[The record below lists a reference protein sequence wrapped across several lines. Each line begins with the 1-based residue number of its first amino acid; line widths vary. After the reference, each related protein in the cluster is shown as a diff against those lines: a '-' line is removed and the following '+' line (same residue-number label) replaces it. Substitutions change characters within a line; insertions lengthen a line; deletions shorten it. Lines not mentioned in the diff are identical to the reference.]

1 MLQSTEVVQFVL
13 LSRSTGILLKTR
25 AAGFCQET
33 TSVCSSGQTA
43 WVLQWPPFPE
53 SHSLSCRALHWV
65 TWLLLLEKM
74 VLDGLPNL
82 QDTCASTMEDL
93 EVDFDSGLE
102 EDELKQESAPEDSTI
117 FVAFKGNIGDR
128 DFEQKLDTI
137 LENVPGLLHMESNKL
152 KLQKIEPW
160 NSVRVT
166 FNIPREAAER
176 LRILAQNNNQQLR
189 DLGILSVQIEGE
201 GAINLAL
208 AQNRGQDVRINGPL
222 APGNAV
228 RMEPGFPMQGGQGLI
243 RVSNAAPV
251 MMSQSGNVPSSM
263 VTSGASAELQ
273 PRTPRP
279 SSQPGDAMDPLL
291 SGLNIQQQ
299 NHPSGPLA
307 PQLHS
312 MQTVP
317 VNRQM
322 NSANFQQLQQ
332 QTQLQTRPPQPH
344 QQPQQGI
351 RPSFTSPAQVPVP
364 PGWNQLPSGALQPP
378 PTQGALSTLT
388 VNQGWKKAPL
398 PGQMQQQLQARPSLA
413 TVQTPPHPPPPYP
426 FGSQQASQAHSNFPQ
441 MSNPGQFTAPQ
452 IKSLQGGPSRVPT
465 PLQQPHLTN
474 KSPASSPSSFQQGSP
489 ASSPTVNQP
498 QQQMGPRPPQSSTLP
513 QGFQQ
518 PVSSPSRNPMVQ
530 QGNVPPN
537 FMVMQ
542 QQNQGPQ
549 GLHPGLGGMAKRL
562 PPGFPAGQA
571 SQSFLQGQVPSTA
584 PAPAGTSGAPQLPG
598 SQSVQHTGAQ
608 GSGPPQ
614 NQMQTPHGPP
624 NMMQTNLMGLH
635 GNMNNQ
641 QAGASGVPQVN
652 IGSIQGQPQQGPQSQ
667 LMGMHQQIVS
677 SQGQVVNI
685 QAQGSL
691 NPQNQMILSRTQLM
705 PQGQM
710 MVTPQNQN
718 LGPSPQRMTPPK
730 QMIPQQGQQM
740 MSTHNQMMGPQ
751 GQVLLQQNSMMEQM
765 MTTQMQGNKQ
775 PFSTQNQSN
784 VMTGPAQLMRGPTP
798 NMQGNMVQFSG
809 QMMPQQGPGN
819 GNPPQVMGIQG
830 QVLRP
835 TAPGPHMSQQVGDTT
850 TTANNDVNLTQMLP
864 DVPVQQPNMVP
875 SHMQAMQG
883 NSSAS
888 GSHFSGHGLPFN
900 TGFSGTP
907 NGNQISCGQNPVFP
921 VNKDVTLTSPL
932 LVNLLQSDI
941 SAGHFGVNN
950 KQNNQNA
957 NKPKK
962 KKPPRKK
969 KNNQQLE
976 QTTSSEPRPAG
987 LEESDQSSMSGEQG
1001 MSLDNS
1007 GPKLSDFASRP
1018 PGYPSQPVEQRP
1030 LQQMPPQ
1037 LMPHTQQPQQ
1047 QLQPPPQQAQAPP
1060 QTPQQQQQMMM
1071 MLMMQQDPKSVRL
1084 PVPQGVHAPRGPL
1097 NPDAQR
1103 MPLQQ
1108 GGNMPVMVNLQGPG
1122 SVPPSPDKQRI
1133 SLPGNPPLGNNARKM
1148 VYPDNVQNPSSS
1160 PLGEVSAV
1168 SSLAEGGGAEGPPA
1182 AGAQNSLTSHLVVS
1196 QNQLM
1201 MTGPKPGPSPL
1212 SAAPG
1217 ASPQQQSNSLPSA
1230 LTHHFPNVA
1239 TPSQTSRPKTPNRAS
1254 PRPYYPQTPN
1264 NRPPSTEPSEISL
1277 SPERLN
1283 ASIAGLFPPQINI
1296 PLPPRP
1302 NLNRGFDQQGLNP
1315 TTLKAIGQAPSNL
1328 TINNQSNFA
1337 APQSHKLEGV
1347 VINSGKQTSTGGT
1360 KRASPSNSRRSSP
1373 GSSRK
1378 TTPSPGRQNSK
1389 AAKLSLTAQQNP
1401 PLLQNME
1408 LQRNM
1413 LASPS
1418 SLPTPVSTSFQNS
1431 NLLSGQGPA
1440 VPAPAVTGI
1449 PEDNKESLS
1458 VPQDTECPSAQGVQ
1472 GNKDQPS
1479 IELKSIPAP
1488 EMKMLVPEEQ
1498 SKKDGQALDT
1508 AKLPVLEESK
1518 PTVSPA
1524 MREAPTSLSQLLDN
1538 SGAPNVTIKPPGLT
1552 GLEMAPMVTSG
1563 EELKKIAVIPPLQDP
1578 SSSKEPSSSLSLPQS
1593 NEPCSSAGHQELGET
1608 NSSVAQSVPP
1618 VMQRPISSSMSGSLP
1633 PNQITVFVTSNPIT
1647 SSASTSAP
1655 LPSSLQPTLVST
1667 VVTMPNVGSKVM
1679 VSEGQPAAQSGTR
1692 PQFITPV
1699 FINSSSII
1707 QVMKGSQSSTI
1718 PAAPMTSSSSLMP
1731 QSVAVVGP
1739 LHLPQNIKF
1748 SSGPAPPSTSSGSSS
1763 SSVPTSRPL
1772 VLNPLA
1778 PPAQLPSP
1786 ATTSS
1791 SVPSHLPAQPVK
1803 DFSPEET
1810 SHSGGSSDQC
1820 SVTAAQSG
1828 PVVSPLLTSSPGSG
1842 NRRSPVS
1849 SSKGKG
1855 KVDKIGQL
1863 LLTKACKKV
1872 TGSLEK
1878 GEEQYPLDG
1887 EAEGQGLETLVS
1899 NSLGTEQSPAEL
1911 DSKAVTPAAPSLTK
1925 QSTCGPG
1932 SSSSTATP
1940 APASPAASAAPA
1952 PEPPAPSTNGSSQPP
1967 EPTAAAGEDAAP
1979 QQEPL
1984 QSAASS
1990 QHLTQKKSSVAASES
2005 TVQRTELETNAPVVA
2020 GQSNETK
2027 ESCEKSK
2034 TPNRRNSRTEDC
2046 ATPQETVEN
2055 GQRKRSSR
2063 PASASST
2070 AKETSA
2076 SAMQSKRRKSK

>member
-1 MLQSTEVVQFVL
+1 
-13 LSRSTGILLKTR
+13 
-25 AAGFCQET
+25 
-33 TSVCSSGQTA
+33 
-43 WVLQWPPFPE
+43 
-53 SHSLSCRALHWV
+53 
-65 TWLLLLEKM
+65 M
-74 VLDGLPNL
+74 VLDDLPNL
-82 QDTCASTMEDL
+82 KDTYASLCSSAMEDL

-102 EDELKQESAPEDSTI
+102 EDELKQEAAPEDSTI

-128 DFEQKLDTI
+128 DFEQKLDII

-208 AQNRGQDVRINGPL
+208 AQNRSQDVRINGPL
-222 APGNAV
+222 GASNAV
-228 RMEPGFPMQGGQGLI
+228 RMESGFPMQGGQGM
-243 RVSNAAPV
+243 P
-251 MMSQSGNVPSSM
+251 
-263 VTSGASAELQ
+263 
-273 PRTPRP
+273 
-279 SSQPGDAMDPLL
+279 
-291 SGLNIQQQ
+291 
-299 NHPSGPLA
+299 
-307 PQLHS
+307 
-312 MQTVP
+312 
-317 VNRQM
+317 
-322 NSANFQQLQQ
+322 
-332 QTQLQTRPPQPH
+332 
-344 QQPQQGI
+344 
-351 RPSFTSPAQVPVP
+351 
-364 PGWNQLPSGALQPP
+364 
-378 PTQGALSTLT
+378 
-388 VNQGWKKAPL
+388 
-398 PGQMQQQLQARPSLA
+398 
-413 TVQTPPHPPPPYP
+413 
-426 FGSQQASQAHSNFPQ
+426 
-441 MSNPGQFTAPQ
+441 
-452 IKSLQGGPSRVPT
+452 
-465 PLQQPHLTN
+465 
-474 KSPASSPSSFQQGSP
+474 
-489 ASSPTVNQP
+489 
-498 QQQMGPRPPQSSTLP
+498 
-513 QGFQQ
+513 
-518 PVSSPSRNPMVQ
+518 
-530 QGNVPPN
+530 
-537 FMVMQ
+537 
-542 QQNQGPQ
+542 
-549 GLHPGLGGMAKRL
+549 KRL

-571 SQSFLQGQVPSTA
+571 NQNFMQGQVPSTA
-584 PAPAGTSGAPQLPG
+584 PGTPVNSGAPQLQT
-598 SQSVQHTGAQ
+598 SQNVQHTGGQ

-614 NQMQTPHGPP
+614 NQMQAPHAPP

-652 IGSIQGQPQQGPQSQ
+652 MGNIQGQPQQGPQSQ

-677 SQGQVVNI
+677 SQGQMVNI

-798 NMQGNMVQFSG
+798 NMQGNMVQFTG
-809 QMMPQQGPGN
+809 QMMAQQGPVN
-819 GNPPQVMGIQG
+819 GNPSQVMGIQG

-835 TAPGPHMSQQVGDTT
+835 TGPGPHISQQLGDTT
-850 TTANNDVNLTQMLP
+850 TTTNNDVNLAQMLP

-875 SHMQAMQG
+875 SHMQPMQG

-1001 MSLDNS
+1001 MNLDNS

-1037 LMPHTQQPQQ
+1037 LMPHTQQPQPQ
-1047 QLQPPPQQAQAPP
+1047 QQQQQPQPPPQQAQAPP
-1060 QTPQQQQQMMM
+1060 QTPQQQQQQMMM

-1084 PVPQGVHAPRGPL
+1084 PVPQGVHPPRGPL

-1103 MPLQQ
+1103 MPMQQ
-1108 GGNMPVMVNLQGPG
+1108 SGNMSVMVNLQGPG

-1133 SLPGNPPLGNNARKM
+1133 SLPSNPPLGNNARKM
-1148 VYPDNVQNPSSS
+1148 VYQDNVQNPSSS
-1160 PLGEVSAV
+1160 PLGEVSSV
-1168 SSLAEGGGAEGPPA
+1168 SSLPEGGGAEGPPA
-1182 AGAQNSLTSHLVVS
+1182 SGAQNNLTSHLVVS

-1212 SAAPG
+1212 SAAQG
-1217 ASPQQQSNSLPSA
+1217 ASPQQQSNSLPST

-1302 NLNRGFDQQGLNP
+1302 SLNRGFDQQGLNP

-1328 TINNQSNFA
+1328 TINNQSSFA
-1337 APQSHKLEGV
+1337 APQSHKLEGM
-1347 VINSGKQTSTGGT
+1347 VINSGKQTNTGGT

-1389 AAKLSLTAQQNP
+1389 AAKLSLTTQQNP
-1401 PLLQNME
+1401 SLLQNVE

-1413 LASPS
+1413 MGGPSS
-1418 SLPTPVSTSFQNS
+1418 SLPTPVTTSFQNNNMLS
-1431 NLLSGQGPA
+1431 NQNPA
-1440 VPAPAVTGI
+1440 ISVPAVTGT

-1458 VPQDTECPSAQGVQ
+1458 LPQDNECQSAQGVQ

-1479 IELKSIPAP
+1479 IELKGIPTTP
-1488 EMKMLVPEEQ
+1488 EMKMLAPEEQ

-1508 AKLPVLEESK
+1508 SKLPVLEESK
-1518 PTVSPA
+1518 TMVSPA

-1552 GLEMAPMVTSG
+1552 GLEMAPIVTAG
-1563 EELKKIAVIPPLQDP
+1563 EELKKIAVVPPLQDS
-1578 SSSKEPSSSLSLPQS
+1578 SSSKEPSNSLSLPQN
-1593 NEPCSSAGHQELGET
+1593 NEPGSNPGHQEAGEV
-1608 NSSVAQSVPP
+1608 NSNVAQSVPP
-1618 VMQRPISSSMSGSLP
+1618 VMQRPVSSSSISGPLP

-1647 SSASTSAP
+1647 SSANTSAP
-1655 LPSSLQPTLVST
+1655 LPSHLQPALVST
-1667 VVTMPNVGSKVM
+1667 VVTMPNVGNKVM
-1679 VSEGQPAAQSGTR
+1679 VSEGQSAVQSNAR

-1718 PAAPMTSSSSLMP
+1718 PAAPMTSNSSLMP

-1739 LHLPQNIKF
+1739 LHIPQNIKF
-1748 SSGPAPPSTSSGSSS
+1748 SSGPTTPSTSSSSPVS
-1763 SSVPTSRPL
+1763 SIPTSRSL

-1778 PPAQLPSP
+1778 PPVQLPSTP
-1786 ATTSS
+1786 TTSS
-1791 SVPSHLPAQPVK
+1791 SVPSHLPAQQVK

-1810 SHSGGSSDQC
+1810 SSQSGGSSDQC

-1878 GEEQYPLDG
+1878 GEEQYALDG
-1887 EAEGQGLETLVS
+1887 EGEGQGLETSVP
-1899 NSLGTEQSPAEL
+1899 NSLGTEPSPAEL
-1911 DSKAVTPAAPSLTK
+1911 ENKTVTPPAPSLTK
-1925 QSTCGPG
+1925 QSTSGPG
-1932 SSSSTATP
+1932 SSSVSTAAAAPASASPSVSASTAPASTLLVVP
-1940 APASPAASAAPA
+1940 APAASEPAPA
-1952 PEPPAPSTNGSSQPP
+1952 APSTNGSSHGGSHGGLPAEQ
-1967 EPTAAAGEDAAP
+1967 TGGGAAEEKAGAH
-1979 QQEPL
+1979 QELL

-1990 QHLTQKKSSVAASES
+1990 QHLTQKKNSVATSES

-2020 GQSNETK
+2020 GQRNILSHFISNETK
-2027 ESCEKSK
+2027 ENCEKSK
-2034 TPNRRNSRTEDC
+2034 TPNRRNSRTEDS
-2046 ATPQETVEN
+2046 AASQETVEN

>member
-1 MLQSTEVVQFVL
+1 
-13 LSRSTGILLKTR
+13 
-25 AAGFCQET
+25 
-33 TSVCSSGQTA
+33 
-43 WVLQWPPFPE
+43 
-53 SHSLSCRALHWV
+53 
-65 TWLLLLEKM
+65 M
-74 VLDGLPNL
+74 VLDDLPNVG
-82 QDTCASTMEDL
+82 DTCASLYSSAMEDL
-93 EVDFDSGLE
+93 EVDLDSGLE
-102 EDELKQESAPEDSTI
+102 EDELKQEVAPEDSTI
-117 FVAFKGNIGDR
+117 FVAFKGDIGDR
-128 DFEQKLDTI
+128 DFEQKLSVI

-208 AQNRGQDVRINGPL
+208 AQNRSQDVRINGPL
-222 APGNAV
+222 GANNSV
-228 RMEPGFPMQGGQGLI
+228 RMETGFPMQGGQGLI
-243 RVSNAAPV
+243 RMSNAAAV
-251 MMSQSGNVPSSM
+251 MMSQSGSVPSSM
-263 VTSGASAELQ
+263 VAGGASTELQ

-279 SSQPGDAMDPLL
+279 SSQPDAMDPLL

-299 NHPSGPLA
+299 NHPSGSLA

-312 MQTVP
+312 MQSVP

-378 PTQGALSTLT
+378 PTQGALGTLT

-413 TVQTPPHPPPPYP
+413 TVQTPTHPPPPYP
-426 FGSQQASQAHSNFPQ
+426 FGSQQASQAHTNFPQ

-452 IKSLQGGPSRVPT
+452 MKSLQGGPSRVPT

-489 ASSPTVNQP
+489 ASSPTVNQT

-518 PVSSPSRNPMVQ
+518 TVSSPSRNPMVQ

-549 GLHPGLGGMAKRL
+549 GLHSGLGGMPKRL

-571 SQSFLQGQVPSTA
+571 NQSFMQGQVPSTA
-584 PAPAGTSGAPQLPG
+584 PGTPVNSGAPQLQT
-598 SQSVQHTGAQ
+598 SQNVQHAGGQ

-614 NQMQTPHGPP
+614 NQMQAPHGPP

-635 GNMNNQ
+635 GGMNNQ

-652 IGSIQGQPQQGPQSQ
+652 MGNIQGQPQQGPQSQ

-677 SQGQVVNI
+677 SQGQMVNI
-685 QAQGSL
+685 QAQGSM

-730 QMIPQQGQQM
+730 QMISQQGQQM

-751 GQVLLQQNSMMEQM
+751 GQVLLQPNSMMEQM

-775 PFSTQNQSN
+775 PFNTQNQSS
-784 VMTGPAQLMRGPTP
+784 VMSGPAQLMRGPTP
-798 NMQGNMVQFSG
+798 NMQGNMVQFTG
-809 QMMPQQGPGN
+809 QMMSQQGPVN
-819 GNPPQVMGIQG
+819 GNPSQVMGIQG

-835 TAPGPHMSQQVGDTT
+835 TGPGPHMSQQLGDTT
-850 TTANNDVNLTQMLP
+850 TAANNDVNMTQMLP
-864 DVPVQQPNMVP
+864 DVPVQQSNMVP
-875 SHMQAMQG
+875 SHMQTMQG
-883 NSSAS
+883 NNSTS

-900 TGFSGTP
+900 SGFSGTP
-907 NGNQISCGQNPVFP
+907 NGNQIPCGQNPGFP

-950 KQNNQNA
+950 KPNSQNA
-957 NKPKK
+957 SKPKK

-969 KNNQQLE
+969 KTNQQLE
-976 QTTSSEPRPAG
+976 QTN
-987 LEESDQSSMSGEQG
+987 LEESDQSSASGDQG
-1001 MSLDNS
+1001 INLDNS
-1007 GPKLSDFASRP
+1007 GPKLSDFGSRP

-1047 QLQPPPQQAQAPP
+1047 LQQQPQLPSQQAQAPP

-1071 MLMMQQDPKSVRL
+1071 MLMMQQDSKSVRL
-1084 PVPQGVHAPRGPL
+1084 PVPQGVHPPRGPL

-1103 MPLQQ
+1103 MPMQQ
-1108 GGNMPVMVNLQGPG
+1108 SGNMPVMVNLQGPG
-1122 SVPPSPDKQRI
+1122 SVPLSPDKQRI
-1133 SLPGNPPLGNNARKM
+1133 SLPGNPSLGGNARKM
-1148 VYPDNVQNPSSS
+1148 VYQDNVQNPSSS
-1160 PLGEVSAV
+1160 PLGEVSSV
-1168 SSLAEGGGAEGPPA
+1168 SSLPEGGGTEGPTA
-1182 AGAQNSLTSHLVVS
+1182 SGAQNNLTSHLVVS

-1201 MTGPKPGPSPL
+1201 MTGAKPGPSPL
-1212 SAAPG
+1212 STTPG
-1217 ASPQQQSNSLPSA
+1217 ASPQQQSNSLPGSLA
-1230 LTHHFPNVA
+1230 HHFPNVA

-1302 NLNRGFDQQGLNP
+1302 NLSRGFDQQGLNP

-1328 TINNQSNFA
+1328 TINNQSSFA
-1337 APQSHKLEGV
+1337 SPQSHKLESV
-1347 VINSGKQTSTGGT
+1347 VVNSGKQTNAGGT

-1389 AAKLSLTAQQNP
+1389 AAKLSLTTPQNP
-1401 PLLQNME
+1401 SLLQNVDM
-1408 LQRNM
+1408 QRNIM
-1413 LASPS
+1413 VGPA
-1418 SLPTPVSTSFQNS
+1418 SLPTPVTTSFQNNNMLS
-1431 NLLSGQGPA
+1431 NQSPA
-1440 VPAPAVTGI
+1440 VSAPAMTGL

-1458 VPQDTECPSAQGVQ
+1458 VPQDNECQSAQTVQ

-1479 IELKSIPAP
+1479 IELKGVPTP
-1488 EMKMLVPEEQ
+1488 EIKMLVPGEQ

-1508 AKLPVLEESK
+1508 GKLPALEESK
-1518 PTVSPA
+1518 TMVSPA

-1552 GLEMAPMVTSG
+1552 GLEMAPVVTTV
-1563 EELKKIAVIPPLQDP
+1563 EEIKKVAVIPPLQDA
-1578 SSSKEPSSSLSLPQS
+1578 SSSKEPSNSLSLPQS
-1593 NEPCSSAGHQELGET
+1593 NEPCSNPGLQEPGEI
-1608 NSSVAQSVPP
+1608 NSNVTQSVTP
-1618 VMQRPISSSMSGSLP
+1618 VMQRPVSSSISTPLP

-1647 SSASTSAP
+1647 SSANTSAP
-1655 LPSSLQPTLVST
+1655 LPSHLQPALVST
-1667 VVTMPNVGSKVM
+1667 VVTMPNVGNKVM
-1679 VSEGQPAAQSGTR
+1679 VSEGQSAAQSNAR

-1707 QVMKGSQSSTI
+1707 QVMKGSQPSTI
-1718 PAAPMTSSSSLMP
+1718 PTAPMTSNSSLMP

-1739 LHLPQNIKF
+1739 LHIPQNIKF
-1748 SSGPAPPSTSSGSSS
+1748 SSAPAPPSTSSSSPAPS
-1763 SSVPTSRPL
+1763 IPTSRPL
-1772 VLNPLA
+1772 VLNPLT
-1778 PPAQLPSP
+1778 PPVQLPSP
-1786 ATTSS
+1786 ATTTSN
-1791 SVPSHLPAQPVK
+1791 VPSHLPAQPAK
-1803 DFSPEET
+1803 DSSPEEAA
-1810 SHSGGSSDQC
+1810 SQSSGSSDQC
-1820 SVTAAQSG
+1820 PVTATQPG
-1828 PVVSPLLTSSPGSG
+1828 PVVSPLLTSSPGPG

-1878 GEEQYPLDG
+1878 GEEQYTLDG
-1887 EAEGQGLETLVS
+1887 EAEGQGPETSVPS
-1899 NSLGTEQSPAEL
+1899 SSGTEQSPAEL
-1911 DSKAVTPAAPSLTK
+1911 DNKTVTHPAPSHTK
-1925 QSTCGPG
+1925 QSTSGPG
-1932 SSSSTATP
+1932 NMSVSTAAAVSASVSPGLTTSTPTSSLSVVTTP
-1940 APASPAASAAPA
+1940 AIPELAPA
-1952 PEPPAPSTNGSSQPP
+1952 TPSTNGSNHGSLPAEQ
-1967 EPTAAAGEDAAP
+1967 TGGGLVEDKTETH
-1979 QQEPL
+1979 QELL
-1984 QSAASS
+1984 QNA
-1990 QHLTQKKSSVAASES
+1990 
-2005 TVQRTELETNAPVVA
+2005 ELETNAPVVA

-2027 ESCEKSK
+2027 ENCEKSK
-2034 TPNRRNSRTEDC
+2034 TPSRRNSRTEDS
-2046 ATPQETVEN
+2046 AASQETVEN

-2063 PASASST
+2063 PASSSST

>member
-1 MLQSTEVVQFVL
+1 
-13 LSRSTGILLKTR
+13 
-25 AAGFCQET
+25 
-33 TSVCSSGQTA
+33 
-43 WVLQWPPFPE
+43 
-53 SHSLSCRALHWV
+53 
-65 TWLLLLEKM
+65 
-74 VLDGLPNL
+74 
-82 QDTCASTMEDL
+82 
-93 EVDFDSGLE
+93 
-102 EDELKQESAPEDSTI
+102 
-117 FVAFKGNIGDR
+117 
-128 DFEQKLDTI
+128 
-137 LENVPGLLHMESNKL
+137 
-152 KLQKIEPW
+152 
-160 NSVRVT
+160 
-166 FNIPREAAER
+166 
-176 LRILAQNNNQQLR
+176 
-189 DLGILSVQIEGE
+189 
-201 GAINLAL
+201 
-208 AQNRGQDVRINGPL
+208 
-222 APGNAV
+222 
-228 RMEPGFPMQGGQGLI
+228 
-243 RVSNAAPV
+243 
-251 MMSQSGNVPSSM
+251 
-263 VTSGASAELQ
+263 
-273 PRTPRP
+273 
-279 SSQPGDAMDPLL
+279 DAMDPLL

-299 NHPSGPLA
+299 NHPSGSLA

-312 MQTVP
+312 MQSVP

-378 PTQGALSTLT
+378 PTQGALGTLT

-413 TVQTPPHPPPPYP
+413 TVQTPTHPPPPYP

-452 IKSLQGGPSRVPT
+452 MKSLQGGPSRVPT

-562 PPGFPAGQA
+562 PAGFPAGQA
-571 SQSFLQGQVPSTA
+571 NQNFMQGQVPSTA
-584 PAPAGTSGAPQLPG
+584 PGTSVNSGAPQLQT
-598 SQSVQHTGAQ
+598 SQNVQHTGGQ

-614 NQMQTPHGPP
+614 NQMQAPHGPP

-652 IGSIQGQPQQGPQSQ
+652 MGNIQGQPQQGPQSQ

-677 SQGQVVNI
+677 SQGQMVNI

-691 NPQNQMILSRTQLM
+691 NPQNQIILSRTQLM

-798 NMQGNMVQFSG
+798 NMQGNMVQFTG
-809 QMMPQQGPGN
+809 QMMPQQGPVN
-819 GNPPQVMGIQG
+819 GNPSQVMGIQG

-835 TAPGPHMSQQVGDTT
+835 TGPGPHMSQQLGDTT
-850 TTANNDVNLTQMLP
+850 TTTSNDVNLTQMLP

-875 SHMQAMQG
+875 SHMQGMQG
-883 NSSAS
+883 NNNAS

-900 TGFSGTP
+900 AGFSGTP
-907 NGNQISCGQNPVFP
+907 NGNQITCGQNPVFP

-1001 MSLDNS
+1001 INLDNS
-1007 GPKLSDFASRP
+1007 GSKLSDFASRP
-1018 PGYPSQPVEQRP
+1018 PGYPTQPVEQRP

-1037 LMPHTQQPQQ
+1037 LMPHAQQPQQ
-1047 QLQPPPQQAQAPP
+1047 QPQPAPQQGQAPP
-1060 QTPQQQQQMMM
+1060 QTQQQQQMMM

-1084 PVPQGVHAPRGPL
+1084 PVPQGVHPPRGPL

-1103 MPLQQ
+1103 MPVQQ
-1108 GGNMPVMVNLQGPG
+1108 SGNMPVMVNLQGPG
-1122 SVPPSPDKQRI
+1122 SVPPSPDKQRM

-1148 VYPDNVQNPSSS
+1148 VYQDNVQNPSSS
-1160 PLGEVSAV
+1160 PLGEVSSV
-1168 SSLAEGGGAEGPPA
+1168 SSLPEGGGAEGPPA
-1182 AGAQNSLTSHLVVS
+1182 SGAQNNLTSHLVVS

-1212 SAAPG
+1212 SAAQG
-1217 ASPQQQSNSLPSA
+1217 ASPQQQSNSLPST

-1328 TINNQSNFA
+1328 TINNQSSFA
-1337 APQSHKLEGV
+1337 APQSHKLESV
-1347 VINSGKQTSTGGT
+1347 VINSGKQTNAGGT

-1401 PLLQNME
+1401 SLLQNIE
-1408 LQRNM
+1408 LQRNVM
-1413 LASPS
+1413 AGPS
-1418 SLPTPVSTSFQNS
+1418 SLPTPVTTSFQNNNMLS
-1431 NLLSGQGPA
+1431 NQNPA
-1440 VPAPAVTGI
+1440 VSAPAVSGV

-1458 VPQDTECPSAQGVQ
+1458 VPQDNECQSAQGLQ

-1479 IELKSIPAP
+1479 IELKGIPTP
-1488 EMKMLVPEEQ
+1488 EMKMVVPEEQ
-1498 SKKDGQALDT
+1498 AKKDGQALDT
-1508 AKLPVLEESK
+1508 SKLPVLDESK
-1518 PTVSPA
+1518 TIVSPA

-1538 SGAPNVTIKPPGLT
+1538 SGAPNVTVKPPGLT
-1552 GLEMAPMVTSG
+1552 GLEMAPIVTTG
-1563 EELKKIAVIPPLQDP
+1563 EELKKIAVVPPLQDSP
-1578 SSSKEPSSSLSLPQS
+1578 SSKEPSNSHSLPQN
-1593 NEPCSSAGHQELGET
+1593 NEPCSNPGHQELGEI
-1608 NSSVAQSVPP
+1608 NSKAAQSGLP
-1618 VMQRPISSSMSGSLP
+1618 VVQRPASSSISGSLP

-1647 SSASTSAP
+1647 SSANTSAP
-1655 LPSSLQPTLVST
+1655 LSSHLQPALVST
-1667 VVTMPNVGSKVM
+1667 VVTMPSVGNKVV
-1679 VSEGQPAAQSGTR
+1679 VSEGQSAVQPNTR

-1718 PAAPMTSSSSLMP
+1718 PAAPMTSNSSLMP

-1739 LHLPQNIKF
+1739 LHIPQNIKF
-1748 SSGPAPPSTSSGSSS
+1748 SSGPTPPSTSSSSPVS
-1763 SSVPTSRPL
+1763 SIPTSRPL

-1778 PPAQLPSP
+1778 PPAPLPSP

-1791 SVPSHLPAQPVK
+1791 SVPSHLPAQQVK
-1803 DFSPEET
+1803 DVSPEET
-1810 SHSGGSSDQC
+1810 SQSGGSSDQC

-1878 GEEQYPLDG
+1878 EEEQYALDG
-1887 EAEGQGLETLVS
+1887 EAEGQALETSVP
-1899 NSLGTEQSPAEL
+1899 NSLGTEQSPAEP
-1911 DSKAVTPAAPSLTK
+1911 DNKTVTPPAPSLTK

-1932 SSSSTATP
+1932 NPSVGTATA
-1940 APASPAASAAPA
+1940 APASASPGVSTSTLPTSVLSGAGTAAVPELTPAAL
-1952 PEPPAPSTNGSSQPP
+1952 STNGSNHSGLPAEQ
-1967 EPTAAAGEDAAP
+1967 TGAAVAEEKAGAH
-1979 QQEPL
+1979 QELL
-1984 QSAASS
+1984 QSAGSCNGRSS
-1990 QHLTQKKSSVAASES
+1990 SGFWIMALAQLARFLMLPSLVENILSHFISH
-2005 TVQRTELETNAPVVA
+2005 
-2020 GQSNETK
+2020 ETK
-2027 ESCEKSK
+2027 ENCEKSK
-2034 TPNRRNSRTEDC
+2034 TPNRRNSRTEDS
-2046 ATPQETVEN
+2046 AASQETVEN

-2063 PASASST
+2063 PASASGT

>member
-1 MLQSTEVVQFVL
+1 
-13 LSRSTGILLKTR
+13 
-25 AAGFCQET
+25 
-33 TSVCSSGQTA
+33 
-43 WVLQWPPFPE
+43 
-53 SHSLSCRALHWV
+53 
-65 TWLLLLEKM
+65 M
-74 VLDGLPNL
+74 VLDDLPNL
-82 QDTCASTMEDL
+82 KDTYASLYSSAMEDL

-102 EDELKQESAPEDSTI
+102 EDELKQEAGDSTI
-117 FVAFKGNIGDR
+117 FVAFKGNISDR

-152 KLQKIEPW
+152 KVQKIEPW

-208 AQNRGQDVRINGPL
+208 AQSRSQDVRINGPL
-222 APGNAV
+222 GASTAM
-228 RMEPGFPMQGGQGLI
+228 RMDTGFPMQGGQ
-243 RVSNAAPV
+243 
-251 MMSQSGNVPSSM
+251 
-263 VTSGASAELQ
+263 
-273 PRTPRP
+273 
-279 SSQPGDAMDPLL
+279 DAMDPLL
-291 SGLNIQQQ
+291 SGLNMQQQ
-299 NHPSGPLA
+299 NHQSGSLV

-312 MQTVP
+312 MQSVP

-332 QTQLQTRPPQPH
+332 QQQLQNRPPQPH

-378 PTQGALSTLT
+378 PTQGALGTLT
-388 VNQGWKKAPL
+388 VNPAWKKAPL

-413 TVQTPPHPPPPYP
+413 TVQTPTHPPPPYP
-426 FGSQQASQAHSNFPQ
+426 FGSQQASQTHSNFPQ

-452 IKSLQGGPSRVPT
+452 MKSLQGGPSRVPT

-489 ASSPTVNQP
+489 ASSPTVNQT
-498 QQQMGPRPPQSSTLP
+498 QQQLGPRPPQSSTLP

-549 GLHPGLGGMAKRL
+549 GLHPGLGGMPKRL

-571 SQSFLQGQVPSTA
+571 NQNFLQGQVPSTA
-584 PAPAGTSGAPQLPG
+584 PGTPGNSGAPQLPT
-598 SQSVQHTGAQ
+598 SQNVQHTGGQ
-608 GSGPPQ
+608 GSAPPQ
-614 NQMQTPHGPP
+614 TQMQAAHGPP
-624 NMMQTNLMGLH
+624 NMMQANLMGLH

-652 IGSIQGQPQQGPQSQ
+652 MGNMQGQPQQGPQSQ

-677 SQGQVVNI
+677 SQGQMVNI

-751 GQVLLQQNSMMEQM
+751 GQVLLQQNSMMEQI
-765 MTTQMQGNKQ
+765 MTPQMQGNKQ
-775 PFSTQNQSN
+775 PFNTQNQSN

-798 NMQGNMVQFSG
+798 NMQGNMVQFTG
-809 QMMPQQGPGN
+809 QMMAQQGPVN
-819 GNPPQVMGIQG
+819 GNPSQVMGIQG

-835 TAPGPHMSQQVGDTT
+835 TGPGPHISQQLGDTAT
-850 TTANNDVNLTQMLP
+850 TTNNDGNLTQMLP
-864 DVPVQQPNMVP
+864 EVPVQQPNMVP
-875 SHMQAMQG
+875 SHMQGMQG
-883 NSSAS
+883 NNNAS
-888 GSHFSGHGLPFN
+888 GSHFSGHGLPFS

-907 NGNQISCGQNPVFP
+907 NGNQVSCGQNPVFP

-976 QTTSSEPRPAG
+976 QTTSSESRPAG
-987 LEESDQSSMSGEQG
+987 LEESDQSSMSGDQG
-1001 MSLDNS
+1001 MSLEKS

-1037 LMPHTQQPQQ
+1037 LMPHTQQPQ
-1047 QLQPPPQQAQAPP
+1047 PQQQQQQPQAAPQQGQAPP
-1060 QTPQQQQQMMM
+1060 QTPQQQQMMM

-1084 PVPQGVHAPRGPL
+1084 PVPQGVHPPRAPL

-1103 MPLQQ
+1103 MPMQQ
-1108 GGNMPVMVNLQGPG
+1108 SGNMPVMVNLQGPG
-1122 SVPPSPDKQRI
+1122 PVPPSPDKQRMA
-1133 SLPGNPPLGNNARKM
+1133 LPGNPPLGNTARKM

-1160 PLGEVSAV
+1160 PLREVSSV
-1168 SSLAEGGGAEGPPA
+1168 SSLPEGGGAEGPPTS
-1182 AGAQNSLTSHLVVS
+1182 GAQNNVTSHLVVS

-1212 SAAPG
+1212 SAAQG
-1217 ASPQQQSNSLPSA
+1217 TSPQQQSSSLSSA

-1239 TPSQTSRPKTPNRAS
+1239 APSQTSRPKTPNRAS

-1328 TINNQSNFA
+1328 TINNQSNFTA
-1337 APQSHKLEGV
+1337 SQSHKLEGV
-1347 VINSGKQTSTGGT
+1347 VINSGKQTNAGGT

-1389 AAKLSLTAQQNP
+1389 AAKLSLTTQQNP
-1401 PLLQNME
+1401 SLLQNME

-1413 LASPS
+1413 MASPS
-1418 SLPTPVSTSFQNS
+1418 SLPTPVTTSFQNNSMLS
-1431 NLLSGQGPA
+1431 NQNPTVS
-1440 VPAPAVTGI
+1440 VPAVTGI

-1458 VPQDTECPSAQGVQ
+1458 VPQDTESQSAQGVL
-1472 GNKDQPS
+1472 GSKDQPS
-1479 IELKSIPAP
+1479 MELKGVPTP
-1488 EMKMLVPEEQ
+1488 EMKVLVPEEQ
-1498 SKKDGQALDT
+1498 SKKDGQALDSS
-1508 AKLPVLEESK
+1508 KLPVMEESK
-1518 PTVSPA
+1518 AMVSPA

-1552 GLEMAPMVTSG
+1552 GLEMAPIVPTG
-1563 EELKKIAVIPPLQDP
+1563 EEIKKIAVIPPLQD
-1578 SSSKEPSSSLSLPQS
+1578 SSLSKEPSNSLSLLQN
-1593 NEPCSSAGHQELGET
+1593 NEPCPNQEHQELGEV
-1608 NSSVAQSVPP
+1608 NASVEQCVPP
-1618 VMQRPISSSMSGSLP
+1618 VMQRPVSSSISGPLP

-1647 SSASTSAP
+1647 SVANTSAP
-1655 LPSSLQPTLVST
+1655 LPSHLQSALVST

-1679 VSEGQPAAQSGTR
+1679 VSEGQSAAQSNAR

-1718 PAAPMTSSSSLMP
+1718 PAAPMTSNSSLMP

-1739 LHLPQNIKF
+1739 LHIPQNIKF
-1748 SSGPAPPSTSSGSSS
+1748 SSGPAPPSTSSTSPVSSI
-1763 SSVPTSRPL
+1763 PTSRSL

-1778 PPAQLPSP
+1778 SPVQLPSSTP
-1786 ATTSS
+1786 APS
-1791 SVPSHLPAQPVK
+1791 SVPSQPPAQQAK
-1803 DFSPEET
+1803 DFSSEET
-1810 SHSGGSSDQC
+1810 SQGAGSGEQC
-1820 SVTAAQSG
+1820 PVPAAQSG
-1828 PVVSPLLTSSPGSG
+1828 PVVSSLLTSSPGAG

-1878 GEEQYPLDG
+1878 GEEQYALDG
-1887 EAEGQGLETLVS
+1887 E
-1899 NSLGTEQSPAEL
+1899 TE
-1911 DSKAVTPAAPSLTK
+1911 
-1925 QSTCGPG
+1925 
-1932 SSSSTATP
+1932 
-1940 APASPAASAAPA
+1940 
-1952 PEPPAPSTNGSSQPP
+1952 
-1967 EPTAAAGEDAAP
+1967 
-1979 QQEPL
+1979 
-1984 QSAASS
+1984 ASS
-1990 QHLTQKKSSVAASES
+1990 QHLTQKKSSLATSES
-2005 TVQRTELETNAPVVA
+2005 TVQRTELETNAAVVA
-2020 GQSNETK
+2020 GQ
-2027 ESCEKSK
+2027 
-2034 TPNRRNSRTEDC
+2034 RL
-2046 ATPQETVEN
+2046 Q
-2055 GQRKRSSR
+2055 
-2063 PASASST
+2063 
-2070 AKETSA
+2070 
-2076 SAMQSKRRKSK
+2076 

>member
-1 MLQSTEVVQFVL
+1 
-13 LSRSTGILLKTR
+13 
-25 AAGFCQET
+25 
-33 TSVCSSGQTA
+33 
-43 WVLQWPPFPE
+43 
-53 SHSLSCRALHWV
+53 
-65 TWLLLLEKM
+65 M
-74 VLDGLPNL
+74 VLDDLPNL
-82 QDTCASTMEDL
+82 KDTYASLYSSAMEDL

-102 EDELKQESAPEDSTI
+102 EDELKQEAAPADSTI

-152 KLQKIEPW
+152 KVQKIEPW

-166 FNIPREAAER
+166 FSIPREAAER

-208 AQNRGQDVRINGPL
+208 AQSRSQDVRINGPL
-222 APGNAV
+222 GASNAV
-228 RMEPGFPMQGGQGLI
+228 RMETGFPMQGGQGM
-243 RVSNAAPV
+243 P
-251 MMSQSGNVPSSM
+251 
-263 VTSGASAELQ
+263 
-273 PRTPRP
+273 
-279 SSQPGDAMDPLL
+279 
-291 SGLNIQQQ
+291 
-299 NHPSGPLA
+299 
-307 PQLHS
+307 
-312 MQTVP
+312 
-317 VNRQM
+317 
-322 NSANFQQLQQ
+322 
-332 QTQLQTRPPQPH
+332 
-344 QQPQQGI
+344 
-351 RPSFTSPAQVPVP
+351 
-364 PGWNQLPSGALQPP
+364 
-378 PTQGALSTLT
+378 
-388 VNQGWKKAPL
+388 
-398 PGQMQQQLQARPSLA
+398 
-413 TVQTPPHPPPPYP
+413 
-426 FGSQQASQAHSNFPQ
+426 
-441 MSNPGQFTAPQ
+441 
-452 IKSLQGGPSRVPT
+452 
-465 PLQQPHLTN
+465 
-474 KSPASSPSSFQQGSP
+474 
-489 ASSPTVNQP
+489 
-498 QQQMGPRPPQSSTLP
+498 
-513 QGFQQ
+513 
-518 PVSSPSRNPMVQ
+518 
-530 QGNVPPN
+530 
-537 FMVMQ
+537 
-542 QQNQGPQ
+542 
-549 GLHPGLGGMAKRL
+549 KRL

-571 SQSFLQGQVPSTA
+571 NQNFLQGQVPSTA
-584 PAPAGTSGAPQLPG
+584 PGTPGNSGAPQLQT
-598 SQSVQHTGAQ
+598 SQNVQHTGGQA
-608 GSGPPQ
+608 SGPPQ
-614 NQMQTPHGPP
+614 TQMQAAHGPP

-641 QAGASGVPQVN
+641 QAGATGVPQVN
-652 IGSIQGQPQQGPQSQ
+652 MGNMQGQPQPGPQSQ

-677 SQGQVVNI
+677 SQGQMVNI

-691 NPQNQMILSRTQLM
+691 NPQNQMILSRTQLI

-740 MSTHNQMMGPQ
+740 MSTHGQMMGPQ

-798 NMQGNMVQFSG
+798 NMQGNMVQFTG
-809 QMMPQQGPGN
+809 QMMAQQGPVN
-819 GNPPQVMGIQG
+819 GNPSQVMGIQG

-835 TAPGPHMSQQVGDTT
+835 TGPGPHISQQLGDTT
-850 TTANNDVNLTQMLP
+850 PTTNNDVNLTQMLP
-864 DVPVQQPNMVP
+864 EVPVQQPNMVP
-875 SHMQAMQG
+875 SHMQGMQG
-883 NSSAS
+883 NNAS
-888 GSHFSGHGLPFN
+888 GSHFSGHGLPFSP
-900 TGFSGTP
+900 GFSGTP
-907 NGNQISCGQNPVFP
+907 NGNQVSCGQNPVFP

-950 KQNNQNA
+950 KQNNQNP

-987 LEESDQSSMSGEQG
+987 LEESDQSSMSGDQG
-1001 MSLDNS
+1001 MNLDKS

-1018 PGYPSQPVEQRP
+1018 PGYPSQAVEQRS

-1037 LMPHTQQPQQ
+1037 LMPHTQQPQ
-1047 QLQPPPQQAQAPP
+1047 PQQQQQQQPQPTPQPAQAPT
-1060 QTPQQQQQMMM
+1060 QTPQQQQQQQQQQQMMM

-1084 PVPQGVHAPRGPL
+1084 PVPQGVHPPRGSL

-1103 MPLQQ
+1103 MPMQQ
-1108 GGNMPVMVNLQGPG
+1108 SGNMPVMVNLQGPG

-1133 SLPGNPPLGNNARKM
+1133 ALTGNPPLGSNARKM

-1160 PLGEVSAV
+1160 PLREVSSV
-1168 SSLAEGGGAEGPPA
+1168 SSLPEGGGAEGPPTS
-1182 AGAQNSLTSHLVVS
+1182 GAQNNLTSHLVVS

-1212 SAAPG
+1212 SAAQG
-1217 ASPQQQSNSLPSA
+1217 ASPQQQSSSLPSA

-1239 TPSQTSRPKTPNRAS
+1239 APSQTSRPKTPNRAS

-1328 TINNQSNFA
+1328 TINNQSAFTA
-1337 APQSHKLEGV
+1337 SQSHKLEGV
-1347 VINSGKQTSTGGT
+1347 VINSGKQTNTGGT

-1389 AAKLSLTAQQNP
+1389 AAKLSLTTQQNP
-1401 PLLQNME
+1401 SLLQNME

-1413 LASPS
+1413 MAGPS
-1418 SLPTPVSTSFQNS
+1418 SLPTPVTTSFQNNPMQNNQS
-1431 NLLSGQGPA
+1431 PA
-1440 VPAPAVTGI
+1440 ISVPAVTGI
-1449 PEDNKESLS
+1449 PEDNKEPLS
-1458 VPQDTECPSAQGVQ
+1458 VPQDTESQSAQGVQ
-1472 GNKDQPS
+1472 GNKDQPG
-1479 IELKSIPAP
+1479 IELKGIPTP
-1488 EMKMLVPEEQ
+1488 EMKVLIPEEQ
-1498 SKKDGQALDT
+1498 SKKDGQGLDT
-1508 AKLPVLEESK
+1508 SKLPVMEESK
-1518 PTVSPA
+1518 IMVSPA

-1552 GLEMAPMVTSG
+1552 GLEMAPIVTTG
-1563 EELKKIAVIPPLQDP
+1563 EELKKIAVIPPLQD
-1578 SSSKEPSSSLSLPQS
+1578 SSLSKEPSSSLNLPQN
-1593 NEPCSSAGHQELGET
+1593 NEPCPNPGHQELGEV
-1608 NSSVAQSVPP
+1608 NSTMAQSVPP
-1618 VMQRPISSSMSGSLP
+1618 VMQRPVNSSSVSGPLA

-1647 SSASTSAP
+1647 SAANTSAP
-1655 LPSSLQPTLVST
+1655 LPSHLQPALVST

-1679 VSEGQPAAQSGTR
+1679 VSEGQSAVQSNAR

-1718 PAAPMTSSSSLMP
+1718 PAAPMTSNSSLMP

-1739 LHLPQNIKF
+1739 LHIPQSIKF
-1748 SSGPAPPSTSSGSSS
+1748 SSGPTPPSTSSSSPVS
-1763 SSVPTSRPL
+1763 SIPTSRSL

-1778 PPAQLPSP
+1778 SPVQLPPS

-1791 SVPSHLPAQPVK
+1791 SVASHLPAQQVK
-1803 DFSPEET
+1803 DFNPEET
-1810 SHSGGSSDQC
+1810 SQGGESGDQSC
-1820 SVTAAQSG
+1820 LPAVQSG

-1878 GEEQYPLDG
+1878 GEEQYALDG
-1887 EAEGQGLETLVS
+1887 ETEGQGLETSVP
-1899 NSLGTEQSPAEL
+1899 NSLGTEQPPAEL
-1911 DSKAVTPAAPSLTK
+1911 DNKTVTPPAHSLTK
-1925 QSTCGPG
+1925 QSTSGPG
-1932 SSSSTATP
+1932 SSSLSPTAP
-1940 APASPAASAAPA
+1940 APASTSPSTPTSTPAPTALPAGAPPAA
-1952 PEPPAPSTNGSSQPP
+1952 PEPPGPSGNSSAPGGAPAELP
-1967 EPTAAAGEDAAP
+1967 GGAGAEEKAGAP
-1979 QQEPL
+1979 QELLP
-1984 QSAASS
+1984 SAASS
-1990 QHLTQKKSSVAASES
+1990 QHLTQKKSSVATPES
-2005 TVQRTELETNAPVVA
+2005 TVQRTELETNAAVVA

-2027 ESCEKSK
+2027 ENCEKSK
-2034 TPNRRNSRTEDC
+2034 TPNRRNSRTEDS
-2046 ATPQETVEN
+2046 AASQEAVEN

-2063 PASASST
+2063 PASASGT
-2070 AKETSA
+2070 AKGNVHSILSVERA
-2076 SAMQSKRRKSK
+2076 GPGLLPQIMPLQ

>member
-1 MLQSTEVVQFVL
+1 
-13 LSRSTGILLKTR
+13 
-25 AAGFCQET
+25 
-33 TSVCSSGQTA
+33 
-43 WVLQWPPFPE
+43 
-53 SHSLSCRALHWV
+53 
-65 TWLLLLEKM
+65 
-74 VLDGLPNL
+74 
-82 QDTCASTMEDL
+82 
-93 EVDFDSGLE
+93 
-102 EDELKQESAPEDSTI
+102 
-117 FVAFKGNIGDR
+117 
-128 DFEQKLDTI
+128 
-137 LENVPGLLHMESNKL
+137 
-152 KLQKIEPW
+152 
-160 NSVRVT
+160 
-166 FNIPREAAER
+166 
-176 LRILAQNNNQQLR
+176 
-189 DLGILSVQIEGE
+189 
-201 GAINLAL
+201 
-208 AQNRGQDVRINGPL
+208 
-222 APGNAV
+222 
-228 RMEPGFPMQGGQGLI
+228 GG
-243 RVSNAAPV
+243 
-251 MMSQSGNVPSSM
+251 
-263 VTSGASAELQ
+263 
-273 PRTPRP
+273 
-279 SSQPGDAMDPLL
+279 
-291 SGLNIQQQ
+291 
-299 NHPSGPLA
+299 
-307 PQLHS
+307 
-312 MQTVP
+312 
-317 VNRQM
+317 
-322 NSANFQQLQQ
+322 
-332 QTQLQTRPPQPH
+332 
-344 QQPQQGI
+344 
-351 RPSFTSPAQVPVP
+351 
-364 PGWNQLPSGALQPP
+364 
-378 PTQGALSTLT
+378 
-388 VNQGWKKAPL
+388 
-398 PGQMQQQLQARPSLA
+398 
-413 TVQTPPHPPPPYP
+413 
-426 FGSQQASQAHSNFPQ
+426 
-441 MSNPGQFTAPQ
+441 
-452 IKSLQGGPSRVPT
+452 
-465 PLQQPHLTN
+465 
-474 KSPASSPSSFQQGSP
+474 
-489 ASSPTVNQP
+489 
-498 QQQMGPRPPQSSTLP
+498 
-513 QGFQQ
+513 
-518 PVSSPSRNPMVQ
+518 
-530 QGNVPPN
+530 
-537 FMVMQ
+537 
-542 QQNQGPQ
+542 
-549 GLHPGLGGMAKRL
+549 
-562 PPGFPAGQA
+562 
-571 SQSFLQGQVPSTA
+571 
-584 PAPAGTSGAPQLPG
+584 
-598 SQSVQHTGAQ
+598 Q

-652 IGSIQGQPQQGPQSQ
+652 MGNIQGQPQQGPQSQ

-677 SQGQVVNI
+677 SQGQMVNI

-798 NMQGNMVQFSG
+798 NMQGNMVQFTG
-809 QMMPQQGPGN
+809 QMMAQQGPVN
-819 GNPPQVMGIQG
+819 GNPSQVMGIQG

-835 TAPGPHMSQQVGDTT
+835 AGPGPHISQQLGDTT
-850 TTANNDVNLTQMLP
+850 TTNNDVNLTQMLP

-883 NSSAS
+883 NNNAS

-987 LEESDQSSMSGEQG
+987 LEESDQSSTSGEQG
-1001 MSLDNS
+1001 MNLDNA
-1007 GPKLSDFASRP
+1007 GPKLSEFASRP
-1018 PGYPSQPVEQRP
+1018 PGSYPSQPVEQRP

-1037 LMPHTQQPQQ
+1037 LMPHTQQPQPQ
-1047 QLQPPPQQAQAPP
+1047 QQQQQPQPPPQQAQAPP

-1084 PVPQGVHAPRGPL
+1084 PVPQGVHPPRGPL

-1103 MPLQQ
+1103 MPVQQ

-1122 SVPPSPDKQRI
+1122 SVPPSPDKQRM

-1148 VYPDNVQNPSSS
+1148 VYQDNVQNPSSS
-1160 PLGEVSAV
+1160 PLGEVSSV
-1168 SSLAEGGGAEGPPA
+1168 SSLPEGGGAEGPPA
-1182 AGAQNSLTSHLVVS
+1182 SGAQSNLTSHLVVS

-1212 SAAPG
+1212 SAAQG

-1328 TINNQSNFA
+1328 TISNQSSFA

-1347 VINSGKQTSTGGT
+1347 VINSGKQSNTGGT

-1389 AAKLSLTAQQNP
+1389 AAKLSLTTQQNP
-1401 PLLQNME
+1401 SLLQNVE

-1413 LASPS
+1413 MGAPS
-1418 SLPTPVSTSFQNS
+1418 SLPTPVTTSFQNNNMLS
-1431 NLLSGQGPA
+1431 NQNPA
-1440 VPAPAVTGI
+1440 ISVPAVTGI

-1458 VPQDTECPSAQGVQ
+1458 VPQDNECQSAQGVQ
-1472 GNKDQPS
+1472 GNKDQPN
-1479 IELKSIPAP
+1479 IELKGIPTP

-1508 AKLPVLEESK
+1508 SKLPALEESK
-1518 PTVSPA
+1518 TMVSPA
-1524 MREAPTSLSQLLDN
+1524 MREVPTSLSQLLDN

-1552 GLEMAPMVTSG
+1552 GLEMAPIVTTG
-1563 EELKKIAVIPPLQDP
+1563 EELKKIAVIPPLQD
-1578 SSSKEPSSSLSLPQS
+1578 SSLSKETPNSLSLPQN
-1593 NEPCSSAGHQELGET
+1593 NEPCSNPGHQELGEI
-1608 NSSVAQSVPP
+1608 NSNVAQSVPP
-1618 VMQRPISSSMSGSLP
+1618 VMQRPVSSSISGPLP

-1647 SSASTSAP
+1647 SSPNTSAP
-1655 LPSSLQPTLVST
+1655 LPSHLQPALVST
-1667 VVTMPNVGSKVM
+1667 VVTMPNVGNKVM
-1679 VSEGQPAAQSGTR
+1679 VSEGQSAVQSNSR

-1718 PAAPMTSSSSLMP
+1718 PAAPMTSNSSLMP

-1739 LHLPQNIKF
+1739 LHIPQNIKF
-1748 SSGPAPPSTSSGSSS
+1748 SSGPAPPSTSSSSPVS
-1763 SSVPTSRPL
+1763 SIPTSRSL
-1772 VLNPLA
+1772 VLNSLA
-1778 PPAQLPSP
+1778 PPIQLPSP

-1791 SVPSHLPAQPVK
+1791 NVPSHLPAQQVK
-1803 DFSPEET
+1803 DLNPEET
-1810 SHSGGSSDQC
+1810 SAQSGGSSDQC
-1820 SVTAAQSG
+1820 SVTATQSG

-1878 GEEQYPLDG
+1878 GEEQYALDG
-1887 EAEGQGLETLVS
+1887 EAEGQGLETSVP

-1911 DSKAVTPAAPSLTK
+1911 DNKTVTPPAPSLIK
-1925 QSTCGPG
+1925 QSTSGPG
-1932 SSSSTATP
+1932 NSSVSTAGA
-1940 APASPAASAAPA
+1940 APASASPSGSTSTPPTSALPVVTTPAVPDLAPA
-1952 PEPPAPSTNGSSQPP
+1952 APSTNGSNHGGVPAEQTGVGVV
-1967 EPTAAAGEDAAP
+1967 EEKAGAH
-1979 QQEPL
+1979 QELL
-1984 QSAASS
+1984 QSAG
-1990 QHLTQKKSSVAASES
+1990 KSSATLNILSHFI
-2005 TVQRTELETNAPVVA
+2005 
-2020 GQSNETK
+2020 SNETK
-2027 ESCEKSK
+2027 ENCEKSK
-2034 TPNRRNSRTEDC
+2034 TPNRRNSRTEDS
-2046 ATPQETVEN
+2046 AASQETVEN

-2070 AKETSA
+2070 AKGKMHSRHFSGE
-2076 SAMQSKRRKSK
+2076 

>member
-1 MLQSTEVVQFVL
+1 MFL
-13 LSRSTGILLKTR
+13 
-25 AAGFCQET
+25 
-33 TSVCSSGQTA
+33 TSD
-43 WVLQWPPFPE
+43 
-53 SHSLSCRALHWV
+53 
-65 TWLLLLEKM
+65 WLALLETM
-74 VLDGLPNL
+74 VLEDLPNL
-82 QDTCASTMEDL
+82 KDTCAYLYSSTMEDL

-102 EDELKQESAPEDSTI
+102 EDELKQETAPEDSTI
-117 FVAFKGNIGDR
+117 FVAFKGNIDDR
-128 DFEQKLDTI
+128 DFEQKLSII
-137 LENVPGLLHMESNKL
+137 LENVPGLLHMESSKL

-208 AQNRGQDVRINGPL
+208 AQNRSQDVRINGPL
-222 APGNAV
+222 GANSSV
-228 RMEPGFPMQGGQGLI
+228 RMETGFPMQGGQGLI
-243 RVSNAAPV
+243 RMSNAAAV
-251 MMSQSGNVPSSM
+251 MMSQSGNVQSSM
-263 VTSGASAELQ
+263 VASGASTELQ

-279 SSQPGDAMDPLL
+279 SSQPDAMDPLL

-299 NHPSGPLA
+299 NHPSGSLA

-312 MQTVP
+312 MQSVP

-332 QTQLQTRPPQPH
+332 QPQLQTRPPQPH

-378 PTQGALSTLT
+378 PTQGALGTLT

-413 TVQTPPHPPPPYP
+413 TVQTPTHPPPPYP

-441 MSNPGQFTAPQ
+441 MSSSGQFTAPQ
-452 IKSLQGGPSRVPT
+452 MKTLQGGPSRVPT
-465 PLQQPHLTN
+465 PLQQPHLTS

-489 ASSPTVNQP
+489 ASSPTVNQT

-549 GLHPGLGGMAKRL
+549 GLHPGLGGMPKRL
-562 PPGFPAGQA
+562 PPGFSAGQA
-571 SQSFLQGQVPSTA
+571 NQNFMQSQVPSTA
-584 PAPAGTSGAPQLPG
+584 PGTPVNSGASQLQA
-598 SQSVQHTGAQ
+598 SQNVQHAGGQ

-614 NQMQTPHGPP
+614 NQMQAPHGPP

-641 QAGASGVPQVN
+641 QTGASGVPQVN
-652 IGSIQGQPQQGPQSQ
+652 MGNMQGQPQQGPQSQ

-677 SQGQVVNI
+677 SQGQMVNI

-809 QMMPQQGPGN
+809 QMMAQQGPVN
-819 GNPPQVMGIQG
+819 GNPSQVMGIQG

-835 TAPGPHMSQQVGDTT
+835 TGPGPHISQQLGDTT
-850 TTANNDVNLTQMLP
+850 TTASNDVNLTQMLP

-875 SHMQAMQG
+875 SHMQAIQG
-883 NSSAS
+883 NSNAS

-900 TGFSGTP
+900 TPFSGTP
-907 NGNQISCGQNPVFP
+907 NGNQISCGQNPGFP

-976 QTTSSEPRPAG
+976 QTNSSEPRPAG
-987 LEESDQSSMSGEQG
+987 LEENDQSSMPGEQG
-1001 MSLDNS
+1001 MNLDNT

-1018 PGYPSQPVEQRP
+1018 PGYPSQPMEQRQ

-1037 LMPHTQQPQQ
+1037 LMPHTQQPQPQ
-1047 QLQPPPQQAQAPP
+1047 QQQQPQPPPQQAQAPP
-1060 QTPQQQQQMMM
+1060 QTQQQQMMM

-1084 PVPQGVHAPRGPL
+1084 PVPQGVHPPRGPL
-1097 NPDAQR
+1097 NADAQR
-1103 MPLQQ
+1103 MPMQQ
-1108 GGNMPVMVNLQGPG
+1108 SGNMSVMVNLQGPG

-1133 SLPGNPPLGNNARKM
+1133 SLPGNPSLGSNARKM
-1148 VYPDNVQNPSSS
+1148 VYQDNVQNPSSS
-1160 PLGEVSAV
+1160 PLGEVSSV
-1168 SSLAEGGGAEGPPA
+1168 SSLPEGGGAEGPPA
-1182 AGAQNSLTSHLVVS
+1182 SGAQNNLTSHLVVS

-1212 SAAPG
+1212 STAQG
-1217 ASPQQQSNSLPSA
+1217 ASPQQQSNSLPGA
-1230 LTHHFPNVA
+1230 LAHHFPNVA

-1328 TINNQSNFA
+1328 TVNNQSSFA
-1337 APQSHKLEGV
+1337 APQPHKLEGV
-1347 VINSGKQTSTGGT
+1347 VINSGKQTNTGGT

-1389 AAKLSLTAQQNP
+1389 AAKLALTTQQNP
-1401 PLLQNME
+1401 PLLQSME

-1413 LASPS
+1413 MVGPS
-1418 SLPTPVSTSFQNS
+1418 SLPTPVTTSFQNNS
-1431 NLLSGQGPA
+1431 MLNQNPA
-1440 VPAPAVTGI
+1440 ISVPVLTGI
-1449 PEDNKESLS
+1449 PEDGKESLS
-1458 VPQDTECPSAQGVQ
+1458 VPQDNECQNAQGVP
-1472 GNKDQPS
+1472 GNKDPPN
-1479 IELKSIPAP
+1479 IELKGVPTP
-1488 EMKMLVPEEQ
+1488 EVKMLVPEEQ
-1498 SKKDGQALDT
+1498 LKKDGQSLDT
-1508 AKLPVLEESK
+1508 SKLPGLEESK
-1518 PTVSPA
+1518 PMVSPA

-1552 GLEMAPMVTSG
+1552 SLEMAPIVPAG
-1563 EELKKIAVIPPLQDP
+1563 EELKKIAVIPPLQD
-1578 SSSKEPSSSLSLPQS
+1578 SSSNKEPSNSLSLPQNNESCS
-1593 NEPCSSAGHQELGET
+1593 NPGHQELGEI
-1608 NSSVAQSVPP
+1608 NSSVTQNVPP
-1618 VMQRPISSSMSGSLP
+1618 VIPRPVSSSSISAPLP

-1647 SSASTSAP
+1647 SSANTSAQ
-1655 LPSSLQPTLVST
+1655 LPSHLQPTLVST
-1667 VVTMPNVGSKVM
+1667 VVTMPNVGNKVM
-1679 VSEGQPAAQSGTR
+1679 VSEGQSAVQSNAR

-1707 QVMKGSQSSTI
+1707 QVMKGSQPSTI
-1718 PAAPMTSSSSLMP
+1718 PAAPITSNSSLMP

-1739 LHLPQNIKF
+1739 LHIPQNIKF
-1748 SSGPAPPSTSSGSSS
+1748 SSGPAPPSTSSSSPVS
-1763 SSVPTSRPL
+1763 NVPASRPL
-1772 VLNPLA
+1772 VLNPMV
-1778 PPAQLPSP
+1778 PPIQLPSP

-1791 SVPSHLPAQPVK
+1791 NVPPHLPAQQVK
-1803 DFSPEET
+1803 DFGPDEAS
-1810 SHSGGSSDQC
+1810 SQSGGTTDQC
-1820 SVTAAQSG
+1820 SVTATPSG
-1828 PVVSPLLTSSPGSG
+1828 PGVSPLLTSSPGSG

-1878 GEEQYPLDG
+1878 GEEQYALDG
-1887 EAEGQGLETLVS
+1887 EAEGQGLEMSVP
-1899 NSLGTEQSPAEL
+1899 NNLGTEQSPAEL
-1911 DSKAVTPAAPSLTK
+1911 DNKTVTPPAPSLIK
-1925 QSTCGPG
+1925 QSTSGPG
-1932 SSSSTATP
+1932 NLSVSAAAVSASVSPSLPTNTP
-1940 APASPAASAAPA
+1940 PTNVLSVVTTPGIPELAPAT
-1952 PEPPAPSTNGSSQPP
+1952 PSTNGSNHGSLPAEQMGIGLV
-1967 EPTAAAGEDAAP
+1967 EEKTGAH
-1979 QQEPL
+1979 QELL
-1984 QSAASS
+1984 QN
-1990 QHLTQKKSSVAASES
+1990 TVMRQKRIVKSLKLQVEEIQE
-2005 TVQRTELETNAPVVA
+2005 QRILLLH
-2020 GQSNETK
+2020 K
-2027 ESCEKSK
+2027 KL
-2034 TPNRRNSRTEDC
+2034 
-2046 ATPQETVEN
+2046 
-2055 GQRKRSSR
+2055 
-2063 PASASST
+2063 
-2070 AKETSA
+2070 
-2076 SAMQSKRRKSK
+2076 

>member
-1 MLQSTEVVQFVL
+1 
-13 LSRSTGILLKTR
+13 
-25 AAGFCQET
+25 
-33 TSVCSSGQTA
+33 
-43 WVLQWPPFPE
+43 
-53 SHSLSCRALHWV
+53 
-65 TWLLLLEKM
+65 M
-74 VLDGLPNL
+74 VLDDLPNL
-82 QDTCASTMEDL
+82 KDTYESLCSSAMEDL

-102 EDELKQESAPEDSTI
+102 EDELKQEAAPEDSTI
-117 FVAFKGNIGDR
+117 FVAFKGNIDDR

-208 AQNRGQDVRINGPL
+208 AQNRSQDVRINGPL
-222 APGNAV
+222 GAGTPV
-228 RMEPGFPMQGGQGLI
+228 RMETGFPMQGGQGLI
-243 RVSNAAPV
+243 RMSNAAAV
-251 MMSQSGNVPSSM
+251 MMSQGGNVPSSM
-263 VTSGASAELQ
+263 VASGAGAELQ

-279 SSQPGDAMDPLL
+279 SSQSDAMDPLL

-299 NHPSGPLA
+299 NHPSGSLA

-312 MQTVP
+312 MQSVP

-378 PTQGALSTLT
+378 PTQGALGTLA
-388 VNQGWKKAPL
+388 VNPGWKKAPL

-413 TVQTPPHPPPPYP
+413 TVQTPTHPPPPYP

-452 IKSLQGGPSRVPT
+452 MKSLQGGPSRVPT

-489 ASSPTVNQP
+489 ASSPTVNQT

-542 QQNQGPQ
+542 QQNQGQ
-549 GLHPGLGGMAKRL
+549 VLHPGLGGMPKRL

-571 SQSFLQGQVPSTA
+571 NQNFMQGQVPSTA
-584 PAPAGTSGAPQLPG
+584 PGTPVNSGAAQL
-598 SQSVQHTGAQ
+598 QTNQNVQHTGGQ

-614 NQMQTPHGPP
+614 SQMQAPHGPP

-652 IGSIQGQPQQGPQSQ
+652 MGNIQGQPQQGPQSQ

-677 SQGQVVNI
+677 SQGQMVNI

-751 GQVLLQQNSMMEQM
+751 GQVMLQQNSMMEQM

-798 NMQGNMVQFSG
+798 NMQGNMVQFTG
-809 QMMPQQGPGN
+809 QMMAQQGPVN
-819 GNPPQVMGIQG
+819 GNPSQVMGMQG

-835 TAPGPHMSQQVGDTT
+835 AGPGPHIAQQLGDTAT
-850 TTANNDVNLTQMLP
+850 TTNNDVNMTPMLP

-883 NSSAS
+883 NNNAS

-900 TGFSGTP
+900 TGFSGPP
-907 NGNQISCGQNPVFP
+907 NGNQISCGQNPGFP

-976 QTTSSEPRPAG
+976 QATSSEPRPAG

-1018 PGYPSQPVEQRP
+1018 PGYPSQPMEQRP
-1030 LQQMPPQ
+1030 LQQMPSQ
-1037 LMPHTQQPQQ
+1037 LMTHAQQPQQ
-1047 QLQPPPQQAQAPP
+1047 QPQQQPPPPQPPPQQAQAPA

-1084 PVPQGVHAPRGPL
+1084 PVPQGVHPPRGPL

-1103 MPLQQ
+1103 MPVQQ
-1108 GGNMPVMVNLQGPG
+1108 SGNLPVMVNLQGPG

-1133 SLPGNPPLGNNARKM
+1133 SLQGNPPLGNNARKM
-1148 VYPDNVQNPSSS
+1148 IYQDNVQNPSSS
-1160 PLGEVSAV
+1160 PLREVPSV
-1168 SSLAEGGGAEGPPA
+1168 SSLPEGGGAEGPPA
-1182 AGAQNSLTSHLVVS
+1182 SGAQNNLTSHLVVS

-1212 SAAPG
+1212 SAAQG
-1217 ASPQQQSNSLPSA
+1217 ASPQQQSNALPST

-1328 TINNQSNFA
+1328 TINNQSSFS
-1337 APQSHKLEGV
+1337 APQSHKLEGMI
-1347 VINSGKQTSTGGT
+1347 INSGKQTNTGGT

-1389 AAKLSLTAQQNP
+1389 AAKLSLTTQQNP

-1413 LASPS
+1413 MAGPS
-1418 SLPTPVSTSFQNS
+1418 SLPTPVTTSFQNNNMLS
-1431 NLLSGQGPA
+1431 NQNPA
-1440 VPAPAVTGI
+1440 VSVAAVTGI
-1449 PEDNKESLS
+1449 PEDHKESLN
-1458 VPQDTECPSAQGVQ
+1458 VPQDNEIQSAQNIQ
-1472 GNKDQPS
+1472 GNKDQPN
-1479 IELKSIPAP
+1479 IELKGISTP
-1488 EMKMLVPEEQ
+1488 EIKMLVPEEQ

-1508 AKLPVLEESK
+1508 SKLSILEESK
-1518 PTVSPA
+1518 PMVSPA
-1524 MREAPTSLSQLLDN
+1524 MREASTSLSQLLDN

-1552 GLEMAPMVTSG
+1552 GLEMAPIVSTG
-1563 EELKKIAVIPPLQDP
+1563 EELKKVAVIPPLQD
-1578 SSSKEPSSSLSLPQS
+1578 SASSKEPSNSLSLPQI
-1593 NEPCSSAGHQELGET
+1593 NEPCSNPGHQELGET
-1608 NSSVAQSVPP
+1608 NSSIAQSVPP
-1618 VMQRPISSSMSGSLP
+1618 AMQRPVSSSSISGSLP

-1647 SSASTSAP
+1647 SSANTSAS
-1655 LPSSLQPTLVST
+1655 LPSHLQPALVST
-1667 VVTMPNVGSKVM
+1667 VVTMPNVGNKV
-1679 VSEGQPAAQSGTR
+1679 VGSEGQSAPQSNTR

-1718 PAAPMTSSSSLMP
+1718 PTAPMTSSSSLMP

-1748 SSGPAPPSTSSGSSS
+1748 SSGPTPPSTSSSSPVS
-1763 SSVPTSRPL
+1763 SIPTSRPL

-1778 PPAQLPSP
+1778 PPVQQPSP
-1786 ATTSS
+1786 STTSS
-1791 SVPSHLPAQPVK
+1791 SASSHLPAQQVK
-1803 DFSPEET
+1803 EFSPEEA
-1810 SHSGGSSDQC
+1810 SSQSGGVTDQC
-1820 SVTAAQSG
+1820 SVTATQSS
-1828 PVVSPLLTSSPGSG
+1828 PVVSPLLTSSPGAG

-1878 GEEQYPLDG
+1878 GEEQYALDG
-1887 EAEGQGLETLVS
+1887 EAESQGLEAS
-1899 NSLGTEQSPAEL
+1899 APNSLGAEQSPAEL
-1911 DSKAVTPAAPSLTK
+1911 DNKTVP
-1925 QSTCGPG
+1925 
-1932 SSSSTATP
+1932 
-1940 APASPAASAAPA
+1940 
-1952 PEPPAPSTNGSSQPP
+1952 PPAPSLIKQSTSGPGISSVS
-1967 EPTAAAGEDAAP
+1967 TAAAAPASTSPGISTSTPPASTLSAVTPPAAP
-1979 QQEPL
+1979 DPAPAALSTNGGTHGALPAEQTGAGAVEEKAGAQQELP
-1984 QSAASS
+1984 QSA
-1990 QHLTQKKSSVAASES
+1990 
-2005 TVQRTELETNAPVVA
+2005 ELETNAPVVA

-2027 ESCEKSK
+2027 ENCEKSK
-2034 TPNRRNSRTEDC
+2034 TPNRRNSRTEDS
-2046 ATPQETVEN
+2046 ATSQETVEN

>member
-1 MLQSTEVVQFVL
+1 MLTYDRLPFL
-13 LSRSTGILLKTR
+13 
-25 AAGFCQET
+25 ET
-33 TSVCSSGQTA
+33 
-43 WVLQWPPFPE
+43 
-53 SHSLSCRALHWV
+53 
-65 TWLLLLEKM
+65 M

-82 QDTCASTMEDL
+82 KDTYASLYSSAMEDL
-93 EVDFDSGLE
+93 EVDFDSELE
-102 EDELKQESAPEDSTI
+102 EDELKQEVAPGDSTI
-117 FVAFKGNIGDR
+117 FIAFKGNIGDR

-152 KLQKIEPW
+152 KVQKIEPW

-208 AQNRGQDVRINGPL
+208 AQGRSQDVRINGPL
-222 APGNAV
+222 GVGGAV
-228 RMEPGFPMQGGQGLI
+228 RMDTAFPLQGGQGLI
-243 RVSNAAPV
+243 RMSNATAV
-251 MMSQSGNVPSSM
+251 MMSQSGNVPTSM
-263 VTSGASAELQ
+263 VASGASAELQ

-279 SSQPGDAMDPLL
+279 SSQPDAMDPLL

-299 NHPSGPLA
+299 NHPSGSLA

-312 MQTVP
+312 MQSVP

-332 QTQLQTRPPQPH
+332 QQLQNRPPQPH
-344 QQPQQGI
+344 QQAQQGI
-351 RPSFTSPAQVPVP
+351 RPSFPSPAQVPVP

-378 PTQGALSTLT
+378 PTQGTLGTLT

-413 TVQTPPHPPPPYP
+413 TVQTPTHPPPPYP

-452 IKSLQGGPSRVPT
+452 MKSLQGGPSRVPA

-489 ASSPTVNQP
+489 ASSPTVNQT
-498 QQQMGPRPPQSSTLP
+498 QQPLGPRPPQSNALP

-518 PVSSPSRNPMVQ
+518 PVSSPSRNPLVQ

-549 GLHPGLGGMAKRL
+549 GLHPGLGG
-562 PPGFPAGQA
+562 G
-571 SQSFLQGQVPSTA
+571 
-584 PAPAGTSGAPQLPG
+584 
-598 SQSVQHTGAQ
+598 Q

-614 NQMQTPHGPP
+614 TQLQAAHGPP

-641 QAGASGVPQVN
+641 QAGAAGVPQVN
-652 IGSIQGQPQQGPQSQ
+652 MGNMQGQPQQGPQSQ

-677 SQGQVVNI
+677 SQGQMVNI

-798 NMQGNMVQFSG
+798 NMQGNMVQFTG
-809 QMMPQQGPGN
+809 QMMAQQGPVN
-819 GNPPQVMGIQG
+819 GNPSQVMGIQG

-835 TAPGPHMSQQVGDTT
+835 TGPGPHISQQLGDTT
-850 TTANNDVNLTQMLP
+850 PATNNDVNLTQMLP
-864 DVPVQQPNMVP
+864 EVPVQQPNMVP
-875 SHMQAMQG
+875 SHMQGMQG
-883 NSSAS
+883 NNNS

-900 TGFSGTP
+900 PGFSGTP
-907 NGNQISCGQNPVFP
+907 NGNQVSCGQNPVFP

-987 LEESDQSSMSGEQG
+987 LEESDQSSMSGDQG
-1001 MSLDNS
+1001 MNLEKS

-1037 LMPHTQQPQQ
+1037 LMPHTQQPQPQ
-1047 QLQPPPQQAQAPP
+1047 PQQQQQPQPTPQPAQAAP

-1084 PVPQGVHAPRGPL
+1084 PVPQGVHPPRGPL

-1103 MPLQQ
+1103 MPMQQ
-1108 GGNMPVMVNLQGPG
+1108 SGNMPVMVNLQGPG
-1122 SVPPSPDKQRI
+1122 SVPPSPDKQRMA
-1133 SLPGNPPLGNNARKM
+1133 LTGNPPMGNNARKM

-1160 PLGEVSAV
+1160 PLREVSSV
-1168 SSLAEGGGAEGPPA
+1168 SSIPEGGGAEGPPTS
-1182 AGAQNSLTSHLVVS
+1182 GAQNNLTSHLVVS

-1212 SAAPG
+1212 SAAQG
-1217 ASPQQQSNSLPSA
+1217 SSPQQQSSSLPSA

-1239 TPSQTSRPKTPNRAS
+1239 APSQTSRPKTPNRAS

-1328 TINNQSNFA
+1328 TINNQSSFTA
-1337 APQSHKLEGV
+1337 SQSHKLEGV
-1347 VINSGKQTSTGGT
+1347 VINSGKQTNAGGT

-1389 AAKLSLTAQQNP
+1389 AAKLSLTTPQNP
-1401 PLLQNME
+1401 SLLQNME

-1413 LASPS
+1413 MVGPT
-1418 SLPTPVSTSFQNS
+1418 SLPTPVTTSFQNNPVQS
-1431 NLLSGQGPA
+1431 NQNPVIS
-1440 VPAPAVTGI
+1440 VPAVTGI
-1449 PEDNKESLS
+1449 PEDNKETLS
-1458 VPQDTECPSAQGVQ
+1458 VSQDTESQSAQGVQ

-1479 IELKSIPAP
+1479 IELKGIPTP
-1488 EMKMLVPEEQ
+1488 EMKVVVPEEQ
-1498 SKKDGQALDT
+1498 PKKDGQGLDT
-1508 AKLPVLEESK
+1508 GKLPVVEETK
-1518 PTVSPA
+1518 TMVSPA

-1552 GLEMAPMVTSG
+1552 GLEMAPIVTTG
-1563 EELKKIAVIPPLQDP
+1563 EELKKIAVIPPLQD
-1578 SSSKEPSSSLSLPQS
+1578 SSLSKESSNSLNLPQN
-1593 NEPCSSAGHQELGET
+1593 NELCPNPGHQELGEV
-1608 NSSVAQSVPP
+1608 NSSVPQSVPP
-1618 VMQRPISSSMSGSLP
+1618 VMQRPVSSSSISGPLP

-1647 SSASTSAP
+1647 SAANTSAP
-1655 LPSSLQPTLVST
+1655 LPSHLQPALVST
-1667 VVTMPNVGSKVM
+1667 VVTMPSVGNKVM
-1679 VSEGQPAAQSGTR
+1679 VSEGQSAVQSNAR

-1718 PAAPMTSSSSLMP
+1718 PAAPMTSNSSLMP

-1739 LHLPQNIKF
+1739 LHIPQSIKF
-1748 SSGPAPPSTSSGSSS
+1748 SSGSAPPSTSSSSPVS
-1763 SSVPTSRPL
+1763 SIPTSRSL

-1778 PPAQLPSP
+1778 SPVQLPPS

-1791 SVPSHLPAQPVK
+1791 GVASHLPAQQVK
-1803 DFSPEET
+1803 DFSPEEP
-1810 SHSGGSSDQC
+1810 SQGGGSGDQS
-1820 SVTAAQSG
+1820 SVSAVQSG
-1828 PVVSPLLTSSPGSG
+1828 PVVSPLLSSSPGSG

-1878 GEEQYPLDG
+1878 GEEQYALDG
-1887 EAEGQGLETLVS
+1887 EAEGQGLETS
-1899 NSLGTEQSPAEL
+1899 APNTLGTEQPPAEL
-1911 DSKAVTPAAPSLTK
+1911 DNKAVPPPAPSLTK
-1925 QSTCGPG
+1925 QSTSGPG
-1932 SSSSTATP
+1932 SSSV
-1940 APASPAASAAPA
+1940 SPAAAAPACASPSAPGSAPTPGPAAAPAGAPPEPPSSAAPA
-1952 PEPPAPSTNGSSQPP
+1952 EPPAGPGA
-1967 EPTAAAGEDAAP
+1967 EDTAAN
-1979 QQEPL
+1979 QELL

-1990 QHLTQKKSSVAASES
+1990 QHLTQKKSSVATSES
-2005 TVQRTELETNAPVVA
+2005 TVQRTELETNAAVVA

-2027 ESCEKSK
+2027 ENCEKSK
-2034 TPNRRNSRTEDC
+2034 TPNRRNSRTEDS
-2046 ATPQETVEN
+2046 AASQETVEN

-2063 PASASST
+2063 PASASGT

>member
-1 MLQSTEVVQFVL
+1 
-13 LSRSTGILLKTR
+13 
-25 AAGFCQET
+25 
-33 TSVCSSGQTA
+33 
-43 WVLQWPPFPE
+43 
-53 SHSLSCRALHWV
+53 
-65 TWLLLLEKM
+65 M
-74 VLDGLPNL
+74 VLDDLPNL
-82 QDTCASTMEDL
+82 EDTYASLYSSAMEDL

-102 EDELKQESAPEDSTI
+102 EDELKQEAAPEDSTI
-117 FVAFKGNIGDR
+117 FVAFKGDIGDR
-128 DFEQKLDTI
+128 DFEQKLSVI
-137 LENVPGLLHMESNKL
+137 LENVPGLLHMESNQL

-208 AQNRGQDVRINGPL
+208 AQNRSQDVRINGPL
-222 APGNAV
+222 GANNSV
-228 RMEPGFPMQGGQGLI
+228 RMETGFPMQGGQGLI
-243 RVSNAAPV
+243 RMSNAAAV

-263 VTSGASAELQ
+263 VASGASTELQ

-279 SSQPGDAMDPLL
+279 SSQPDAMDPLL

-299 NHPSGPLA
+299 NHPSGSLA
-307 PQLHS
+307 PQLHP
-312 MQTVP
+312 MQSVP

-322 NSANFQQLQQ
+322 NAANFQQLQQ

-364 PGWNQLPSGALQPP
+364 SGWNQLPSGALQPP
-378 PTQGALSTLT
+378 PTQGALGTLT

-398 PGQMQQQLQARPSLA
+398 SGQMQQQLQARPSLA
-413 TVQTPPHPPPPYP
+413 TVQTPTHPPPPYP

-452 IKSLQGGPSRVPT
+452 MKSLQGGPSRVPT

-489 ASSPTVNQP
+489 ASSPTVNQT
-498 QQQMGPRPPQSSTLP
+498 QQQMGPRPPQSSTLS

-549 GLHPGLGGMAKRL
+549 GLHPGLGGMPKRL
-562 PPGFPAGQA
+562 PPGFPSGQA
-571 SQSFLQGQVPSTA
+571 NQSFMQGQVPSTA
-584 PAPAGTSGAPQLPG
+584 PGTPVNSGAPQLQS
-598 SQSVQHTGAQ
+598 SQTVQHAGGQ

-614 NQMQTPHGPP
+614 NQMQAPHGPP

-635 GNMNNQ
+635 GTMNNQ
-641 QAGASGVPQVN
+641 QTGASGVPQVN
-652 IGSIQGQPQQGPQSQ
+652 MGNIQGQPQQGPQSQ

-677 SQGQVVNI
+677 SQGQMVNI

-775 PFSTQNQSN
+775 PFNTQNQSN

-798 NMQGNMVQFSG
+798 NMQGNMVQFTG
-809 QMMPQQGPGN
+809 QMMAQQGPVN
-819 GNPPQVMGIQG
+819 GNPSQVMGMQG

-835 TAPGPHMSQQVGDTT
+835 TGPGTHIAQQLGDTT
-850 TTANNDVNLTQMLP
+850 TTTNNDVNLTQMLP

-883 NSSAS
+883 NNSAS
-888 GSHFSGHGLPFN
+888 GSHFSGHGLPFS

-907 NGNQISCGQNPVFP
+907 NGNQISCGQNPGFP

-976 QTTSSEPRPAG
+976 QTNSSEPRPGG
-987 LEESDQSSMSGEQG
+987 LEESDQSSMSGDQG
-1001 MSLDNS
+1001 MNVDNS

-1037 LMPHTQQPQQ
+1037 LMQHTQQPQPQ
-1047 QLQPPPQQAQAPP
+1047 QQQPPQPPPQQAQAPP

-1084 PVPQGVHAPRGPL
+1084 PVPQGVHPPRGPL

-1103 MPLQQ
+1103 MPMQQ
-1108 GGNMPVMVNLQGPG
+1108 SGNMPVMVNLQGPG

-1133 SLPGNPPLGNNARKM
+1133 SLPGNPSLGNNARKM
-1148 VYPDNVQNPSSS
+1148 VYQDNVQNPSSS
-1160 PLGEVSAV
+1160 PLGEVSV
-1168 SSLAEGGGAEGPPA
+1168 SSVPEGGGTEVPPA
-1182 AGAQNSLTSHLVVS
+1182 SGAQNNLTSHLVVS

-1201 MTGPKPGPSPL
+1201 MTGPKPGPSTL
-1212 SAAPG
+1212 STAQG
-1217 ASPQQQSNSLPSA
+1217 ASPQQQSNSLPGT

-1328 TINNQSNFA
+1328 TINNQSSFA

-1347 VINSGKQTSTGGT
+1347 VINSGKQTNTGGT

-1389 AAKLSLTAQQNP
+1389 AAKLSLNTQQNP
-1401 PLLQNME
+1401 SLLQNIDM
-1408 LQRNM
+1408 QRNM
-1413 LASPS
+1413 MVGPT
-1418 SLPTPVSTSFQNS
+1418 SLPTPVTTSFQNNNILS
-1431 NLLSGQGPA
+1431 NQNPTVSVPA
-1440 VPAPAVTGI
+1440 VA
-1449 PEDNKESLS
+1449 EDSKESLS
-1458 VPQDTECPSAQGVQ
+1458 VPQDNECQSTQGVQ
-1472 GNKDQPS
+1472 GNKDQPN
-1479 IELKSIPAP
+1479 IELKAIPTP
-1488 EMKMLVPEEQ
+1488 EIKTLVPEEQ

-1508 AKLPVLEESK
+1508 GKLPVLEESK
-1518 PTVSPA
+1518 TMVSPA

-1552 GLEMAPMVTSG
+1552 GLEMAPIVTTV
-1563 EELKKIAVIPPLQDP
+1563 EDLKKIAVIPPLQDT
-1578 SSSKEPSSSLSLPQS
+1578 SSSKEPSNSLSLPQNNESCS
-1593 NEPCSSAGHQELGET
+1593 NPGHQELGEI
-1608 NSSVAQSVPP
+1608 NSNVTQSVPP
-1618 VMQRPISSSMSGSLP
+1618 VMQRPVSSSSISGPLP

-1647 SSASTSAP
+1647 SSANTSAP
-1655 LPSSLQPTLVST
+1655 LPSHLQPALVST
-1667 VVTMPNVGSKVM
+1667 VVTMPNVGNKVM
-1679 VSEGQPAAQSGTR
+1679 VSEGQSAAQSNAR

-1707 QVMKGSQSSTI
+1707 QVMKGSQPSTI
-1718 PAAPMTSSSSLMP
+1718 PAAPMTSNSSLMP

-1739 LHLPQNIKF
+1739 LHIPQNIKF
-1748 SSGPAPPSTSSGSSS
+1748 SSAPAPPSTSSSSPAPS
-1763 SSVPTSRPL
+1763 IPTSRPL

-1778 PPAQLPSP
+1778 PPVQLPSP

-1791 SVPSHLPAQPVK
+1791 NVSSHLPAQPAK
-1803 DFSPEET
+1803 DFSPEEAA
-1810 SHSGGSSDQC
+1810 SQSNGSSDQC
-1820 SVTAAQSG
+1820 SVTTTQSG

-1878 GEEQYPLDG
+1878 GEEQYALDG
-1887 EAEGQGLETLVS
+1887 EAEGQGPEMSVP
-1899 NSLGTEQSPAEL
+1899 NSLATEQSPAEL
-1911 DSKAVTPAAPSLTK
+1911 DNKTVTPPAPSLTK
-1925 QSTCGPG
+1925 QSTSGPG
-1932 SSSSTATP
+1932 NVSVSTAAAVSASVSPSLSTSTP
-1940 APASPAASAAPA
+1940 PTSALSAVTTPVIPELAPATPC
-1952 PEPPAPSTNGSSQPP
+1952 TNGSNHSGLPAEQTGVGLV
-1967 EPTAAAGEDAAP
+1967 EEKTGS
-1979 QQEPL
+1979 QQELL
-1984 QSAASS
+1984 QNTASS
-1990 QHLTQKKSSVAASES
+1990 QHLTQKKSSVATSES

-2027 ESCEKSK
+2027 ENCEKSK
-2034 TPNRRNSRTEDC
+2034 TPSRRNSRTEDS
-2046 ATPQETVEN
+2046 AASQETVEN

>member
-1 MLQSTEVVQFVL
+1 MSDRL
-13 LSRSTGILLKTR
+13 
-25 AAGFCQET
+25 
-33 TSVCSSGQTA
+33 
-43 WVLQWPPFPE
+43 P
-53 SHSLSCRALHWV
+53 
-65 TWLLLLEKM
+65 LLETM
-74 VLDGLPNL
+74 VLDDLPNL
-82 QDTCASTMEDL
+82 KDTYASLYSSAMEDL

-102 EDELKQESAPEDSTI
+102 EDELKQEAAPEDSTI

-208 AQNRGQDVRINGPL
+208 AQNRSQDVRINGPL
-222 APGNAV
+222 GASNSV
-228 RMEPGFPMQGGQGLI
+228 RMETGFPMQGGQGLI
-243 RVSNAAPV
+243 RMSNAAAV

-263 VTSGASAELQ
+263 VASGASAELQ

-279 SSQPGDAMDPLL
+279 SSQPG
-291 SGLNIQQQ
+291 G
-299 NHPSGPLA
+299 
-307 PQLHS
+307 
-312 MQTVP
+312 
-317 VNRQM
+317 
-322 NSANFQQLQQ
+322 
-332 QTQLQTRPPQPH
+332 
-344 QQPQQGI
+344 
-351 RPSFTSPAQVPVP
+351 
-364 PGWNQLPSGALQPP
+364 
-378 PTQGALSTLT
+378 
-388 VNQGWKKAPL
+388 
-398 PGQMQQQLQARPSLA
+398 
-413 TVQTPPHPPPPYP
+413 
-426 FGSQQASQAHSNFPQ
+426 
-441 MSNPGQFTAPQ
+441 
-452 IKSLQGGPSRVPT
+452 
-465 PLQQPHLTN
+465 
-474 KSPASSPSSFQQGSP
+474 
-489 ASSPTVNQP
+489 
-498 QQQMGPRPPQSSTLP
+498 
-513 QGFQQ
+513 
-518 PVSSPSRNPMVQ
+518 
-530 QGNVPPN
+530 
-537 FMVMQ
+537 
-542 QQNQGPQ
+542 
-549 GLHPGLGGMAKRL
+549 
-562 PPGFPAGQA
+562 
-571 SQSFLQGQVPSTA
+571 
-584 PAPAGTSGAPQLPG
+584 
-598 SQSVQHTGAQ
+598 Q

-614 NQMQTPHGPP
+614 NQMQAPHGPP
-624 NMMQTNLMGLH
+624 NMVQTNLMGLH

-652 IGSIQGQPQQGPQSQ
+652 MGNIQGQPQQGPQSQ

-677 SQGQVVNI
+677 SQGQMVNI

-798 NMQGNMVQFSG
+798 NMQGNMVQFTG
-809 QMMPQQGPGN
+809 QMMAQQGPVN
-819 GNPPQVMGIQG
+819 GNPSQVMGIQG

-835 TAPGPHMSQQVGDTT
+835 TGPGPHISQQLGDTT
-850 TTANNDVNLTQMLP
+850 TTTNNDVNLTQMLP

-883 NSSAS
+883 NNNAS

-1001 MSLDNS
+1001 MNLDNS

-1047 QLQPPPQQAQAPP
+1047 QQQPQPPPQQAQAPP

-1084 PVPQGVHAPRGPL
+1084 PVPQGVHPPRGPL

-1103 MPLQQ
+1103 MPMQQ
-1108 GGNMPVMVNLQGPG
+1108 SSNMPVMVNLQGPG

-1148 VYPDNVQNPSSS
+1148 VYQDNVQNPSSS
-1160 PLGEVSAV
+1160 PLGEVSSV
-1168 SSLAEGGGAEGPPA
+1168 SSLPEGGGAEGPPA
-1182 AGAQNSLTSHLVVS
+1182 SVAQNNLTSHLVVS

-1201 MTGPKPGPSPL
+1201 MTGPKPGLSPL
-1212 SAAPG
+1212 STAQG

-1328 TINNQSNFA
+1328 TINNQSSFA

-1347 VINSGKQTSTGGT
+1347 VINSGKQTNTGGT

-1389 AAKLSLTAQQNP
+1389 AAKLSLTTQQNP
-1401 PLLQNME
+1401 SLLQNME

-1413 LASPS
+1413 MAGPS
-1418 SLPTPVSTSFQNS
+1418 SLPTPVTTSFQNNNMLS
-1431 NLLSGQGPA
+1431 NQNPA
-1440 VPAPAVTGI
+1440 ISAPAMTGI

-1458 VPQDTECPSAQGVQ
+1458 VPQDNECQSAQGVQ

-1479 IELKSIPAP
+1479 IELKGIPTP
-1488 EMKMLVPEEQ
+1488 EMKMLVSEEQ

-1508 AKLPVLEESK
+1508 SKLPVMEESK
-1518 PTVSPA
+1518 TMVSPA

-1552 GLEMAPMVTSG
+1552 GLEMAPIVTTG
-1563 EELKKIAVIPPLQDP
+1563 EELKKIAVIPPLQD
-1578 SSSKEPSSSLSLPQS
+1578 SSLSKEPSNSLSLPQN
-1593 NEPCSSAGHQELGET
+1593 NEPCSNPGHQELGEM
-1608 NSSVAQSVPP
+1608 NSNVAQSVPP
-1618 VMQRPISSSMSGSLP
+1618 VMQRPVSSSISGSLP

-1647 SSASTSAP
+1647 SSANTSAP
-1655 LPSSLQPTLVST
+1655 LPSHLQPALVST

-1679 VSEGQPAAQSGTR
+1679 VSEGQSAVQSNSR

-1718 PAAPMTSSSSLMP
+1718 PAAPMTSNSSLMP

-1739 LHLPQNIKF
+1739 LHIPQNIKF
-1748 SSGPAPPSTSSGSSS
+1748 SGPAPPSTSSSSPVS
-1763 SSVPTSRPL
+1763 SIPTSRPL

-1778 PPAQLPSP
+1778 PPIQLSSP

-1791 SVPSHLPAQPVK
+1791 NVPSHPPAQQVK

-1810 SHSGGSSDQC
+1810 TSQSGGSSDQG
-1820 SVTAAQSG
+1820 SVTAMQSG

-1878 GEEQYPLDG
+1878 GEEQYALDG
-1887 EAEGQGLETLVS
+1887 EAEGQGLEMSVP

-1911 DSKAVTPAAPSLTK
+1911 DNKTVTPPAPSLIK
-1925 QSTCGPG
+1925 QSTSGAG
-1932 SSSSTATP
+1932 SSSVSTAAA
-1940 APASPAASAAPA
+1940 APASASPSVPTSTPPTSVLSVVTTLAVPDPVPA
-1952 PEPPAPSTNGSSQPP
+1952 APSTNGSNHSSLPAEQTGVGVV
-1967 EPTAAAGEDAAP
+1967 EEKAGAH
-1979 QQEPL
+1979 QELL
-1984 QSAASS
+1984 QSTASS
-1990 QHLTQKKSSVAASES
+1990 QHLTQKKSSVAPSES

-2020 GQSNETK
+2020 GQRNILSHFISNETK
-2027 ESCEKSK
+2027 ENCEKSK
-2034 TPNRRNSRTEDC
+2034 TPNRRNSRTEDS
-2046 ATPQETVEN
+2046 AASQETVEN

>member
-1 MLQSTEVVQFVL
+1 
-13 LSRSTGILLKTR
+13 
-25 AAGFCQET
+25 
-33 TSVCSSGQTA
+33 
-43 WVLQWPPFPE
+43 
-53 SHSLSCRALHWV
+53 
-65 TWLLLLEKM
+65 M
-74 VLDGLPNL
+74 VLDDLPYL
-82 QDTCASTMEDL
+82 KDTCTSLCSSMMEDL

-102 EDELKQESAPEDSTI
+102 EDELKQETVSEDSTI

-128 DFEQKLDTI
+128 DFEQKLSII
-137 LENVPGLLHMESNKL
+137 LENVPGLLHMESSKL

-208 AQNRGQDVRINGPL
+208 AQNRSQDVRINGPL
-222 APGNAV
+222 GANSSI
-228 RMEPGFPMQGGQGLI
+228 RMETGFPMQGGQGLI
-243 RVSNAAPV
+243 RMSNAAAV
-251 MMSQSGNVPSSM
+251 MMSQSGNVPSSL
-263 VTSGASAELQ
+263 VASGASTELQ

-279 SSQPGDAMDPLL
+279 SSQPDAMDPLL

-299 NHPSGPLA
+299 NHPSGSLA

-312 MQTVP
+312 MQSVP

-332 QTQLQTRPPQPH
+332 QPQLQTRPPQPH

-351 RPSFTSPAQVPVP
+351 RPPFTSPAQVPVP

-378 PTQGALSTLT
+378 PTQGALGTLT

-413 TVQTPPHPPPPYP
+413 TVQTPTHPPPPYP

-452 IKSLQGGPSRVPT
+452 MKTLQGGPSRVPT

-489 ASSPTVNQP
+489 ASSPTVNQA
-498 QQQMGPRPPQSSTLP
+498 QQQLGPRPPQSSTLP

-549 GLHPGLGGMAKRL
+549 GLHPGLGGMPKRL

-571 SQSFLQGQVPSTA
+571 NQSFLQSQVPSTA
-584 PAPAGTSGAPQLPG
+584 PGTPGSSGAPQLQS
-598 SQSVQHTGAQ
+598 SQNVQHPGGQ

-614 NQMQTPHGPP
+614 NQMQAPHGPP

-652 IGSIQGQPQQGPQSQ
+652 MGNMQGQPQQGPQSQ

-677 SQGQVVNI
+677 SQGQMVNI

-691 NPQNQMILSRTQLM
+691 NPQNQMLLSRTQLM

-765 MTTQMQGNKQ
+765 MTTQMPGNKQ
-775 PFSTQNQSN
+775 PFSTQTQSS
-784 VMTGPAQLMRGPTP
+784 VMTGPAQMMRGPTP

-809 QMMPQQGPGN
+809 QMMAQQGPVN
-819 GNPPQVMGIQG
+819 GNPSQVMGIQG

-835 TAPGPHMSQQVGDTT
+835 SAPGPHISQQLGDTAST
-850 TTANNDVNLTQMLP
+850 TSNDVNLTQMLP
-864 DVPVQQPNMVP
+864 DVPVQQPSMVP
-875 SHMQAMQG
+875 SHMQAIQG

-900 TGFSGTP
+900 TPFSGTP
-907 NGNQISCGQNPVFP
+907 NGNQISCGQNPAFP

-976 QTTSSEPRPAG
+976 QTNSSEPRPAG
-987 LEESDQSSMSGEQG
+987 LEENDQSSMSGDQG
-1001 MSLDNS
+1001 INLDNA
-1007 GPKLSDFASRP
+1007 GPKLPDFASRP
-1018 PGYPSQPVEQRP
+1018 PGYPSQPGEQRQ

-1047 QLQPPPQQAQAPP
+1047 QQQAQAPPQQAQAPP
-1060 QTPQQQQQMMM
+1060 QTQQQQQMMM

-1084 PVPQGVHAPRGPL
+1084 PVPQGVHPPRGPL

-1103 MPLQQ
+1103 MPMQQ
-1108 GGNMPVMVNLQGPG
+1108 SANMSVMVNLQGPG

-1133 SLPGNPPLGNNARKM
+1133 SLPGNPALGNNARKM
-1148 VYPDNVQNPSSS
+1148 VYQDNVQNPSSS
-1160 PLGEVSAV
+1160 PLGEVSSV
-1168 SSLAEGGGAEGPPA
+1168 SSLPEGGGAEGPPA
-1182 AGAQNSLTSHLVVS
+1182 SGAQNNLTSHLVVS

-1212 SAAPG
+1212 SAAQG
-1217 ASPQQQSNSLPSA
+1217 ASPQQQSSSLPGT

-1239 TPSQTSRPKTPNRAS
+1239 APSQTSRPKTPNRAS

-1328 TINNQSNFA
+1328 TVNNQSSFA
-1337 APQSHKLEGV
+1337 SPQAHKLESV
-1347 VINSGKQTSTGGT
+1347 VLNSGKQTNSGGT

-1389 AAKLSLTAQQNP
+1389 AAKLTLTPQQNP

-1413 LASPS
+1413 MGGPS
-1418 SLPTPVSTSFQNS
+1418 SLPTPVTTSFQN
-1431 NLLSGQGPA
+1431 NNMLSTQNPA
-1440 VPAPAVTGI
+1440 ISLPVVTSI
-1449 PEDNKESLS
+1449 PEDSKESLN
-1458 VPQDTECPSAQGVQ
+1458 VPQDNECQTAQGPP
-1472 GNKDQPS
+1472 GNKDPPS
-1479 IELKSIPAP
+1479 IELKGIPAP
-1488 EMKMLVPEEQ
+1488 EIKMLVPEEQ
-1498 SKKDGQALDT
+1498 TKKDGQPMDT
-1508 AKLPVLEESK
+1508 GKLPALEESK
-1518 PTVSPA
+1518 PMVSPA

-1538 SGAPNVTIKPPGLT
+1538 SGAPNVTIKLPS
-1552 GLEMAPMVTSG
+1552 LEMAPIVPPG
-1563 EELKKIAVIPPLQDP
+1563 EELKKIAVIPPLQDS
-1578 SSSKEPSSSLSLPQS
+1578 SSSKEPSNSLTLTQS
-1593 NEPCSSAGHQELGET
+1593 NESSSNPGHQELAEL
-1608 NSSVAQSVPP
+1608 NSNVPQSVPA
-1618 VMQRPISSSMSGSLP
+1618 VVQRPVSSSSISAPLP

-1647 SSASTSAP
+1647 SSANTSAP
-1655 LPSSLQPTLVST
+1655 PLPSHLQPALVST
-1667 VVTMPNVGSKVM
+1667 VVTMPNVGTKVM
-1679 VSEGQPAAQSGTR
+1679 VSEGQSSAVQSSART
-1692 PQFITPV
+1692 QFITPV

-1707 QVMKGSQSSTI
+1707 QVMKGSQPSTI
-1718 PAAPMTSSSSLMP
+1718 PAAPMTSNSSLMP

-1739 LHLPQNIKF
+1739 LHIPQNIKF
-1748 SSGPAPPSTSSGSSS
+1748 SPGPAPPSTSSSSPVS
-1763 SSVPTSRPL
+1763 NIPTSRPL
-1772 VLNPLA
+1772 VFNPMV
-1778 PPAQLPSP
+1778 PPVQLPSP

-1791 SVPSHLPAQPVK
+1791 NVPSHLPTQQVK
-1803 DFSPEET
+1803 DVSPEEASSQGGGAT
-1810 SHSGGSSDQC
+1810 EQGSG
-1820 SVTAAQSG
+1820 TAAQSG
-1828 PVVSPLLTSSPGSG
+1828 PGVSPLLTSSPGSG

-1872 TGSLEK
+1872 TDSLEK
-1878 GEEQYPLDG
+1878 GEEQYALDG
-1887 EAEGQGLETLVS
+1887 EAEGQGLETS
-1899 NSLGTEQSPAEL
+1899 APGSLGTEQSPAEA
-1911 DSKAVTPAAPSLTK
+1911 DNKTATPPAPSLTK
-1925 QSTCGPG
+1925 QSTSGPG
-1932 SSSSTATP
+1932 TASGS
-1940 APASPAASAAPA
+1940 AAAAVAASAPPSLAPSTPPTTVPSVVTTPAAPEIAPA
-1952 PEPPAPSTNGSSQPP
+1952 AASTNGSNQGSLPAEQAG
-1967 EPTAAAGEDAAP
+1967 AALAEDKTGAH
-1979 QQEPL
+1979 QELL
-1984 QSAASS
+1984 QNTASS
-1990 QHLTQKKSSVAASES
+1990 QHLTQKKSSITASES
-2005 TVQRTELETNAPVVA
+2005 TVPRTELETNAPGVA

-2027 ESCEKSK
+2027 ENCEKSK
-2034 TPNRRNSRTEDC
+2034 TPSRRNSRAEDS
-2046 ATPQETVEN
+2046 AASQETVEN
-2055 GQRKRSSR
+2055 GQRKRCSR
-2063 PASASST
+2063 PASASGT

>member
-1 MLQSTEVVQFVL
+1 MPKCLGVPDGVCVTQ
-13 LSRSTGILLKTR
+13 LSISPGLNCGILSTGILLESR
-25 AAGFCQET
+25 AARFCQEPH
-33 TSVCSSGQTA
+33 SVCPSGGTA
-43 WVLQWPPFPE
+43 WTLPWPPFSA
-53 SHSLSCRALHWV
+53 SHSWSHRAQYWV
-65 TWLLLLEKM
+65 TSITLTSDRLPLLETIK
-74 VLDGLPNL
+74 
-82 QDTCASTMEDL
+82 DTYASLYSSAMEDL

-102 EDELKQESAPEDSTI
+102 EDELKQEAGDSTI
-117 FVAFKGNIGDR
+117 FVAFKGNISDR

-137 LENVPGLLHMESNKL
+137 LENVPGLLHMESNRL
-152 KLQKIEPW
+152 KVQKIEPW

-208 AQNRGQDVRINGPL
+208 AQSRSQDVRINGPL
-222 APGNAV
+222 GASTAM
-228 RMEPGFPMQGGQGLI
+228 RMDTGFPMQGGQGLI
-243 RVSNAAPV
+243 RMSNAAAV
-251 MMSQSGNVPSSM
+251 MMSQGGNVPSSM
-263 VTSGASAELQ
+263 VASGASAELQ

-291 SGLNIQQQ
+291 SGLNMQQQ
-299 NHPSGPLA
+299 NHQSGSLV

-312 MQTVP
+312 MQSVP

-332 QTQLQTRPPQPH
+332 QQQLQNRPPQPH

-378 PTQGALSTLT
+378 PTQGALGTLT
-388 VNQGWKKAPL
+388 ANQAWKKAPL

-413 TVQTPPHPPPPYP
+413 TVQTPTHPPPPYP

-452 IKSLQGGPSRVPT
+452 MKSLQGGPSRVPT

-489 ASSPTVNQP
+489 ASSPTVNQT
-498 QQQMGPRPPQSSTLP
+498 QQQLGPRPPQSSTLP

-549 GLHPGLGGMAKRL
+549 GLHPGLGGMPKRL

-571 SQSFLQGQVPSTA
+571 NQNFLQGQVPSTA
-584 PAPAGTSGAPQLPG
+584 PGTPGNSGAPQLPTG
-598 SQSVQHTGAQ
+598 QNVQHTGGQ

-614 NQMQTPHGPP
+614 TQMQAAHGPP

-652 IGSIQGQPQQGPQSQ
+652 MGNIQGQPQQGPQSQ

-677 SQGQVVNI
+677 SQGQMVNI

-765 MTTQMQGNKQ
+765 MTSQIQGNKQ
-775 PFSTQNQSN
+775 PFNTQNQSN

-798 NMQGNMVQFSG
+798 NMQGNMVQFTG
-809 QMMPQQGPGN
+809 QMMAQQGPVN
-819 GNPPQVMGIQG
+819 GNPSQVMGIQG

-835 TAPGPHMSQQVGDTT
+835 TGPGPHISQQLGDTAT
-850 TTANNDVNLTQMLP
+850 TTNNDGNLTQMLP
-864 DVPVQQPNMVP
+864 EVPVQQPNMVP
-875 SHMQAMQG
+875 SHMQGMQG
-883 NSSAS
+883 NNNAS
-888 GSHFSGHGLPFN
+888 GSHFSGHGLPFS

-907 NGNQISCGQNPVFP
+907 NGNQVSCGQNPVFP

-976 QTTSSEPRPAG
+976 QTTSSESRPAG
-987 LEESDQSSMSGEQG
+987 LEESDQSSMSGDQG
-1001 MSLDNS
+1001 MSLEKS

-1037 LMPHTQQPQQ
+1037 LMPHTQQPQ
-1047 QLQPPPQQAQAPP
+1047 PQQQQQQQQQPQAAPQQGQAPP
-1060 QTPQQQQQMMM
+1060 QTPQQQQMMM

-1084 PVPQGVHAPRGPL
+1084 PVPQGVHPPRAPL

-1103 MPLQQ
+1103 MPMQQ
-1108 GGNMPVMVNLQGPG
+1108 SGNMPVMVNLQGPG
-1122 SVPPSPDKQRI
+1122 PVPPSPDKQRMA
-1133 SLPGNPPLGNNARKM
+1133 LPGNPPLGNNARKM

-1160 PLGEVSAV
+1160 PLGEVSSV
-1168 SSLAEGGGAEGPPA
+1168 SSLPEGGGAEGPPTS
-1182 AGAQNSLTSHLVVS
+1182 GAQNNVTSHLVVS

-1212 SAAPG
+1212 SAAQG
-1217 ASPQQQSNSLPSA
+1217 ASPQQQSSSLSSA

-1239 TPSQTSRPKTPNRAS
+1239 APSQTSRPKTPNRAS

-1328 TINNQSNFA
+1328 TINNQSSFTA
-1337 APQSHKLEGV
+1337 SQSHKLEGV
-1347 VINSGKQTSTGGT
+1347 VINSGKQTNAGGT

-1389 AAKLSLTAQQNP
+1389 AAKLSLTTQQNP
-1401 PLLQNME
+1401 SLLQNME

-1418 SLPTPVSTSFQNS
+1418 SLPTPVTTSFQNNSMLS
-1431 NLLSGQGPA
+1431 NQNPTVS
-1440 VPAPAVTGI
+1440 VPAVTGI

-1458 VPQDTECPSAQGVQ
+1458 VPQDTESQSAQGVLSS
-1472 GNKDQPS
+1472 KDQPS
-1479 IELKSIPAP
+1479 MELKGVPTP
-1488 EMKMLVPEEQ
+1488 EMKVLVPEEQ
-1498 SKKDGQALDT
+1498 SKKDGQALDGS
-1508 AKLPVLEESK
+1508 KFPVMEESK
-1518 PTVSPA
+1518 AMVSPT

-1538 SGAPNVTIKPPGLT
+1538 SGAPNVTIKTPGLI
-1552 GLEMAPMVTSG
+1552 GLEMAPIVTTS
-1563 EELKKIAVIPPLQDP
+1563 EELKKIAVIPPLQD
-1578 SSSKEPSSSLSLPQS
+1578 SSLSKEPSNSLSLPQN
-1593 NEPCSSAGHQELGET
+1593 NEPCPNPGHQELGEV
-1608 NSSVAQSVPP
+1608 NASVEQSVPP
-1618 VMQRPISSSMSGSLP
+1618 VMQRPVSSSISGALP

-1647 SSASTSAP
+1647 SVANTSAP
-1655 LPSSLQPTLVST
+1655 LPSHLQSALVST

-1679 VSEGQPAAQSGTR
+1679 VSEGQSAAQSNAR

-1699 FINSSSII
+1699 FINSSSLI

-1718 PAAPMTSSSSLMP
+1718 PAAPMTSNSSLMP

-1739 LHLPQNIKF
+1739 LHIPQNIKF
-1748 SSGPAPPSTSSGSSS
+1748 SSGPTPPSTSSTSPVSSI
-1763 SSVPTSRPL
+1763 PTSRSL
-1772 VLNPLA
+1772 LLNPLA
-1778 PPAQLPSP
+1778 SPVQLPSSAP
-1786 ATTSS
+1786 TPS
-1791 SVPSHLPAQPVK
+1791 SVPSQLPAQQAK
-1803 DFSPEET
+1803 DFSPET
-1810 SHSGGSSDQC
+1810 SQGAGSGEQC
-1820 SVTAAQSG
+1820 PVPAAQSG
-1828 PVVSPLLTSSPGSG
+1828 PVVSSLLTGSPGSG

-1878 GEEQYPLDG
+1878 GEEQYALDG
-1887 EAEGQGLETLVS
+1887 E
-1899 NSLGTEQSPAEL
+1899 TE
-1911 DSKAVTPAAPSLTK
+1911 
-1925 QSTCGPG
+1925 
-1932 SSSSTATP
+1932 
-1940 APASPAASAAPA
+1940 
-1952 PEPPAPSTNGSSQPP
+1952 
-1967 EPTAAAGEDAAP
+1967 
-1979 QQEPL
+1979 
-1984 QSAASS
+1984 ASS
-1990 QHLTQKKSSVAASES
+1990 QHLTQKKSSLATSES
-2005 TVQRTELETNAPVVA
+2005 TVQRTELETNAAVVA

-2027 ESCEKSK
+2027 ENCEKSK
-2034 TPNRRNSRTEDC
+2034 TPSRRNSRTEDS
-2046 ATPQETVEN
+2046 AASQETVEN

-2063 PASASST
+2063 PASTSST

>member
-1 MLQSTEVVQFVL
+1 
-13 LSRSTGILLKTR
+13 
-25 AAGFCQET
+25 
-33 TSVCSSGQTA
+33 
-43 WVLQWPPFPE
+43 
-53 SHSLSCRALHWV
+53 
-65 TWLLLLEKM
+65 M
-74 VLDGLPNL
+74 VLDDPPNVK
-82 QDTCASTMEDL
+82 DPHASLYPSAMEDF

-102 EDELKQESAPEDSTI
+102 EDELKQEASPEDSTI

-128 DFEQKLDTI
+128 DFEQKLDNI

-152 KLQKIEPW
+152 RLQKIEPW

-201 GAINLAL
+201 VAINLAL
-208 AQNRGQDVRINGPL
+208 AQNRSQDVRINGPL
-222 APGNAV
+222 GASNSM
-228 RMEPGFPMQGGQGLI
+228 RMEAGFPMQGGQGLI
-243 RVSNAAPV
+243 RMSNAAAV

-263 VTSGASAELQ
+263 VASGASAELQ

-279 SSQPGDAMDPLL
+279 SSQPDAMDPLL

-299 NHPSGPLA
+299 NHPSGSLA

-312 MQTVP
+312 MQSVP

-378 PTQGALSTLT
+378 PTQGALGTLT

-413 TVQTPPHPPPPYP
+413 TVQTPTHPPPPYP

-452 IKSLQGGPSRVPT
+452 MKSLQGGPSRVPT

-489 ASSPTVNQP
+489 ASSPTVNQT

-549 GLHPGLGGMAKRL
+549 SLHPGLGGMPKRL

-571 SQSFLQGQVPSTA
+571 NQNFLQGQTPSTA
-584 PAPAGTSGAPQLPG
+584 PGTAGNSGAPQMQT
-598 SQSVQHTGAQ
+598 SQNVQHTGGQ

-614 NQMQTPHGPP
+614 SQLQAPHGPP

-652 IGSIQGQPQQGPQSQ
+652 MGNIQGQPQQGPQSQ

-677 SQGQVVNI
+677 SQGQMVNI

-730 QMIPQQGQQM
+730 QMISQQGQQM
-740 MSTHNQMMGPQ
+740 MSTHGQMMGPQ

-765 MTTQMQGNKQ
+765 MATQMQGNKQ

-798 NMQGNMVQFSG
+798 NMQGNIVQFTG
-809 QMMPQQGPGN
+809 QMMAQQGPVN
-819 GNPPQVMGIQG
+819 GNPSQVMGMQG

-835 TAPGPHMSQQVGDTT
+835 TGPGPHISQQLGDTT
-850 TTANNDVNLTQMLP
+850 ATTNNDVNLTQMIP

-883 NSSAS
+883 NNNAS
-888 GSHFSGHGLPFN
+888 GSHFSGHGLPFS
-900 TGFSGTP
+900 TGFSGTS
-907 NGNQISCGQNPVFP
+907 NGNQISCGQNSVFP

-957 NKPKK
+957 SKPKK

-1037 LMPHTQQPQQ
+1037 LMPHAQQQPQQ
-1047 QLQPPPQQAQAPP
+1047 QSQPPPQQAQAPP

-1084 PVPQGVHAPRGPL
+1084 PVPQGVHPPRGPL

-1103 MPLQQ
+1103 MPIQQ
-1108 GGNMPVMVNLQGPG
+1108 SGNMPVMVNLQGAG

-1148 VYPDNVQNPSSS
+1148 VYQDNVQNPSSS
-1160 PLGEVSAV
+1160 PLREVSSV
-1168 SSLAEGGGAEGPPA
+1168 SSLPEGGGTEGPPA
-1182 AGAQNSLTSHLVVS
+1182 SGAQNNLTSHLVVS

-1212 SAAPG
+1212 SAAQG
-1217 ASPQQQSNSLPSA
+1217 ASPQQQSNSLPTA

-1302 NLNRGFDQQGLNP
+1302 SLNRGFDQQGLNP

-1328 TINNQSNFA
+1328 TINSQSSFA
-1337 APQSHKLEGV
+1337 APQSHKLEGTAM
-1347 VINSGKQTSTGGT
+1347 NSGKQTNTGGT

-1389 AAKLSLTAQQNP
+1389 AAKLALTAQQNP
-1401 PLLQNME
+1401 SLLQNME

-1413 LASPS
+1413 ISGSS
-1418 SLPTPVSTSFQNS
+1418 SLPTPVTTSFQNNNLVS
-1431 NLLSGQGPA
+1431 NQNPA
-1440 VPAPAVTGI
+1440 ISVSAMTGI
-1449 PEDNKESLS
+1449 PEDNKETLS
-1458 VPQDTECPSAQGVQ
+1458 VPPENECQSAQGVQ
-1472 GNKDQPS
+1472 GNKDQPN
-1479 IELKSIPAP
+1479 IELKSIPTP
-1488 EMKMLVPEEQ
+1488 EVKMLVPEEQ

-1508 AKLPVLEESK
+1508 SKLPVSEESK
-1518 PTVSPA
+1518 TMVSPA

-1552 GLEMAPMVTSG
+1552 GLEMAPIVTTG
-1563 EELKKIAVIPPLQDP
+1563 EELKKIAVIPPLQDS
-1578 SSSKEPSSSLSLPQS
+1578 SSSKESSNSLSLPQN
-1593 NEPCSSAGHQELGET
+1593 NEPCANAGHQEPGEV
-1608 NSSVAQSVPP
+1608 NSNVAQSVPP
-1618 VMQRPISSSMSGSLP
+1618 VMQRPVSSSSISGPLP

-1647 SSASTSAP
+1647 SSANTSAS
-1655 LPSSLQPTLVST
+1655 LPSHLQPTLVST
-1667 VVTMPNVGSKVM
+1667 VVTMPNVGNKVM
-1679 VSEGQPAAQSGTR
+1679 VSEGQSTVQSSAR

-1739 LHLPQNIKF
+1739 LHIPQNIKF
-1748 SSGPAPPSTSSGSSS
+1748 SSGPTPPPSTSSSSPVS
-1763 SSVPTSRPL
+1763 GIPTSRPL

-1778 PPAQLPSP
+1778 PPIQLPSP
-1786 ATTSS
+1786 ATTAS
-1791 SVPSHLPAQPVK
+1791 SVPSHLPTQQVK

-1810 SHSGGSSDQC
+1810 SSQSGGSSEQC

-1828 PVVSPLLTSSPGSG
+1828 PVLSPLLTSSPGSG

-1878 GEEQYPLDG
+1878 GEEQYALDG
-1887 EAEGQGLETLVS
+1887 EAEGQGLETPVP
-1899 NSLGTEQSPAEL
+1899 NSLGTEQPPAEL
-1911 DSKAVTPAAPSLTK
+1911 DNKTVTPPAPSNVK
-1925 QSTCGPG
+1925 QSTSGPG
-1932 SSSSTATP
+1932 SSSFSTAAA
-1940 APASPAASAAPA
+1940 APASASPTVSTSTPPASIPPAGAAPTTPDPA
-1952 PEPPAPSTNGSSQPP
+1952 PPAPSTNGSSHGGVLAEQKGG
-1967 EPTAAAGEDAAP
+1967 AGAEEKAGA
-1979 QQEPL
+1979 QQEVL

-1990 QHLTQKKSSVAASES
+1990 QQLTQKKSSIATSES

-2027 ESCEKSK
+2027 ENCEKSK
-2034 TPNRRNSRTEDC
+2034 TPNRRNSRAEDS
-2046 ATPQETVEN
+2046 AASQETVEN